1 MSSKQNVIEFEGIE
15 FKCFSLIEYSSLVE
29 LLKLLAKKYKSVD
42 DKIGILDERMI
53 EKDKRIS
60 ELEIMLKG
68 VSQSTENKFP
78 SISDKDKD
86 KDDKIKEKQ
95 KKVKDDIEDLNI
107 TEEEKKYEEN
117 EDDLFN
123 LSQKDKDNQNKNLNQ
138 ETDSNMDKKE
148 MENLYDILDE
158 NNKDE
163 ESKKSNEDNVDE
175 KEKENITENNIDLNP
190 KEIASPTNINNKG
203 YNSGNNNINKVQE
216 SQRKSVSEANK
227 ELFSKILKKLKAH
240 EKQINDLASR
250 NGEFLII
257 NKSIKLN
264 KNEVDE
270 LEKQVKTLKNNIS
283 DINRK
288 LLEFKDDFE
297 KIKVKVTDFDV
308 YDIFK
313 GGEAGDVD
321 LDAAKILV
329 KNLENK
335 MTKKFELY
343 DERNKNIDK
352 DIFKIQEDVKN
363 SLAIVDGMKTK
374 TEKNAEL
381 LDELSQKYENK
392 ISEVDNNLNE
402 LDNKIEIINNK
413 IKSKPD
419 FSNIKKDFEKKLKDL
434 EEKLNSKLDL
444 FLNNTNNENEDKEKA
459 NKEKNEILALIKE
472 LRKRIGEIEKYTASN
487 FDKINADDMK
497 KRLTKLETEMNKK
510 AGKYEHQELHDKF
523 RSLDEYVKD
532 LNFKQDSLQQFTE
545 KVRMDLAQIIKKI
558 EFLSGEYSK
567 LTFNKNTGDSDDGSS
582 NLDLSKFLDLNTFN
596 DNKKDINNKFEK
608 VRLGFEDLSREIEEI
623 LSKLSHTPND
633 KDFSEFQNII
643 KNLLDD
649 LRITNNKKYADK
661 IETSKSI
668 KFLETQ
674 IKTLHDAYLKKNEA
688 GDNWLLAKKPI
699 NNYVCASCEANIRG
713 ELDKRTEFVPW
724 NRYPQRDDK
733 AYRIGHG
740 FSRMLQM
747 VNEDIIK
754 NAGDK
759 AGYSSDEDNKK
770 NNIKPNNN
778 NSNSNNNSTI
788 NDKNYPVNGS
798 VKLPKVTRKK
808 PILSGV
814 SVTEPNN
821 NSNSNVSGI
830 SPYDDVENG
839 ENNDN
844 NKIQIM
850 RVIRKNKIPSEN
862 SARDYMYKTNENT
875 TITSKKN
882 NSLNLNNNI
891 NNNENEN

>member
-1 MSSKQNVIEFEGIE
+1 MASKKNVIEFEGMQ
-15 FKCFSLIEYSSLVE
+15 FKCFSLIEYSSLIE
-29 LLKLLAKKYKSVD
+29 LLKLLAKKYKNVD
-42 DKIGILDERMI
+42 DKINILDQRMI

-78 SISDKDKD
+78 SLSDKDRE
-86 KDDKIKEKQ
+86 KDDKVKEKEKE
-95 KKVKDDIEDLNI
+95 KKDVIEDLNI
-107 TEEEKKYEEN
+107 TEEEKKSEEN
-117 EDDLFN
+117 KDDILD
-123 LSQKDKDNQNKNLNQ
+123 QKHDDNENQNLNQ
-138 ETDSNMDKKE
+138 EKDSNMDKSQSQFQKKQKE
-148 MENLYDILDE
+148 ENENLDE
-158 NNKDE
+158 NDNRDENKE
-163 ESKKSNEDNVDE
+163 EE
-175 KEKENITENNIDLNP
+175 KEKEDITENNIDLSP
-190 KEIASPTNINNKG
+190 KEISSPKNLNTDNKG
-203 YNSGNNNINKVQE
+203 YNSGFNSGNIIDEMQDSSDKGKGE
-216 SQRKSVSEANK
+216 ENK

-240 EKQINDLASR
+240 ERQINDLLAR
-250 NGEFLII
+250 NNEFLII

-264 KNEVDE
+264 KNEVEE
-270 LEKQVKTLKNNIS
+270 LERQFRALKNNIS

-288 LLEFKDDFE
+288 MLGYNDDLE

-308 YDIFK
+308 FDLFK
-313 GGEAGDVD
+313 GGEGGDVD
-321 LDAAKILV
+321 LDAAKILI

-335 MTKKFELY
+335 IAKKFEIY
-343 DERNKNIDK
+343 DERNKKMDK
-352 DIFKIQEDVKN
+352 DVYKMQEDVKN

-374 TEKNAEL
+374 TDRNAEL

-392 ISEVDNNLNE
+392 ISEVDNTLSE
-402 LDNKIEIINNK
+402 LDNKIEIINSK

-434 EEKLNSKLDL
+434 EDKLNSKLDL
-444 FLNNTNNENEDKEKA
+444 FLNSNNNNDSEEKEKY
-459 NKEKNEILALIKE
+459 NKEKNEILAIIKE
-472 LRKRIGEIEKYTASN
+472 LRKRIGELEKNTSVM
-487 FDKINADDMK
+487 FDQINADEIK
-497 KRLTKLETEMNKK
+497 KRIKKLETEIDKK
-510 AGKYEHQELHDKF
+510 AGKYEFQELTDKL
-523 RSLDEYVKD
+523 RSLDEFVKD

-567 LTFNKNTGDSDDGSS
+567 LTFNKSGQESDDGLS
-582 NLDLSKFLDLNTFN
+582 NVDLSKFLDLNTFN
-596 DNKKDINNKFEK
+596 DNKRDVNSKFEK

-623 LSKLSHTPND
+623 LSKLSHTPTD
-633 KDFSEFQNII
+633 KDFLEFQNIV
-643 KNLLDD
+643 KNLLDE
-649 LRITNNKKYADK
+649 LKISSNKKYADK

-674 IKTLHDAYLKKNEA
+674 IRTLHDAFYKKNEA

-770 NNIKPNNN
+770 SNIKAN
-778 NSNSNNNSTI
+778 NSIIN
-788 NDKNYPVNGS
+788 NDKNYPVNTS

-808 PILSGV
+808 PLLSGT

-821 NSNSNVSGI
+821 NVIGV
-830 SPYDDVENG
+830 SPYDDAENG
-839 ENNDN
+839 ENNDT

-850 RVIRKNKIPSEN
+850 RVIRKNKLQSES
-862 SARDYMYKTNENT
+862 SARDNIYK
-875 TITSKKN
+875 
-882 NSLNLNNNI
+882 
-891 NNNENEN
+891 NNENASISVKKTLSDNMNINTNTNDNEN

>member
-1 MSSKQNVIEFEGIE
+1 MASKKNVIEFEGMQ
-15 FKCFSLIEYSSLVE
+15 FKCFSLIEYSSLIE
-29 LLKLLAKKYKSVD
+29 LLKLLAKKYKNVD
-42 DKIGILDERMI
+42 DKINILDQRMI

-78 SISDKDKD
+78 SLSDKDRE
-86 KDDKIKEKQ
+86 KDDKVKEKEKE
-95 KKVKDDIEDLNI
+95 KKDVIEDLNI
-107 TEEEKKYEEN
+107 TEEEKKSEEN
-117 EDDLFN
+117 KEDILD
-123 LSQKDKDNQNKNLNQ
+123 QKHDDNENQNLNQ
-138 ETDSNMDKKE
+138 EKDSNMDKSQSQFQKKE
-148 MENLYDILDE
+148 KEENENLDE
-158 NNKDE
+158 NDNRDENKE
-163 ESKKSNEDNVDE
+163 EE
-175 KEKENITENNIDLNP
+175 KEKEDITENNIDLSP
-190 KEIASPTNINNKG
+190 KEISSPKNLNTDNKG
-203 YNSGNNNINKVQE
+203 YNSGFNSGNIIDEMQDSSDKGKGE
-216 SQRKSVSEANK
+216 ENK

-240 EKQINDLASR
+240 ERQINDLLAR
-250 NGEFLII
+250 NNEFLII

-264 KNEVDE
+264 KNEVEE
-270 LEKQVKTLKNNIS
+270 LERQFRALKNNIS

-288 LLEFKDDFE
+288 MLGYNDDLE

-308 YDIFK
+308 FDLFK
-313 GGEAGDVD
+313 GGEGGNVD
-321 LDAAKILV
+321 LDAAKILI

-335 MTKKFELY
+335 IAKKFEIY
-343 DERNKNIDK
+343 DERNKKMDK
-352 DIFKIQEDVKN
+352 DVYKMQEDVKN

-374 TEKNAEL
+374 TDRNAEL

-392 ISEVDNNLNE
+392 ISEVDNTLSE
-402 LDNKIEIINNK
+402 LDNKIEIINSK

-434 EEKLNSKLDL
+434 EDKLNSKLDL
-444 FLNNTNNENEDKEKA
+444 FLNSNNNNDSEEKEKY
-459 NKEKNEILALIKE
+459 NKEKNEILAIIKE
-472 LRKRIGEIEKYTASN
+472 LRKRIGELEKNTSVM
-487 FDKINADDMK
+487 FDQINADEIK
-497 KRLTKLETEMNKK
+497 KRIKKLETEIDKK
-510 AGKYEHQELHDKF
+510 AGKYEFQELTDKL
-523 RSLDEYVKD
+523 RSLDEFVKD

-567 LTFNKNTGDSDDGSS
+567 LTFNKSGQESDDGLS
-582 NLDLSKFLDLNTFN
+582 NVDLSKFLDLNTFN
-596 DNKKDINNKFEK
+596 DNKRDVNSKFEK

-623 LSKLSHTPND
+623 LSKLSHTPTD
-633 KDFSEFQNII
+633 KDFLEFQNIV
-643 KNLLDD
+643 KNLLDE
-649 LRITNNKKYADK
+649 LKISSNKKYADK

-674 IKTLHDAYLKKNEA
+674 IRTLHDAFYKKNEA

-770 NNIKPNNN
+770 SNIKAN
-778 NSNSNNNSTI
+778 NSIIN
-788 NDKNYPVNGS
+788 NDKNYPVNTS

-808 PILSGV
+808 PLLSGT

-821 NSNSNVSGI
+821 NVSGV
-830 SPYDDVENG
+830 SPYDDAENG
-839 ENNDN
+839 ENNDT

-850 RVIRKNKIPSEN
+850 RVIRKNKLQSES
-862 SARDYMYKTNENT
+862 SARDNIYK
-875 TITSKKN
+875 
-882 NSLNLNNNI
+882 
-891 NNNENEN
+891 NNENASISVKKTLSDNMNINTNTNDNEN

>member
-1 MSSKQNVIEFEGIE
+1 MASKKNVIEFEGMQ
-15 FKCFSLIEYSSLVE
+15 FKCFSLIEYSSLIE
-29 LLKLLAKKYKSVD
+29 LLKLLAKKYKNVD
-42 DKIGILDERMI
+42 DKINILDQRMI

-78 SISDKDKD
+78 SLSDKDRE
-86 KDDKIKEKQ
+86 KDDKVKEKEKE
-95 KKVKDDIEDLNI
+95 KKDVIEDLNI
-107 TEEEKKYEEN
+107 TEEEKKSEEN
-117 EDDLFN
+117 KDDILD
-123 LSQKDKDNQNKNLNQ
+123 QKHDDNENQNLNQ
-138 ETDSNMDKKE
+138 EKDSNMDKSQSQFQKKQKE
-148 MENLYDILDE
+148 ENENLDE
-158 NNKDE
+158 NDNKDE
-163 ESKKSNEDNVDE
+163 NKEEE
-175 KEKENITENNIDLNP
+175 KEKEDITENNIDLSP
-190 KEIASPTNINNKG
+190 KEISSPKNLNTDNKG
-203 YNSGNNNINKVQE
+203 YNSGFNSGNIIDEMQDSSDKGKGE
-216 SQRKSVSEANK
+216 ENK

-240 EKQINDLASR
+240 ERQINDLLAR
-250 NGEFLII
+250 NNEFLII

-264 KNEVDE
+264 KNEVEE
-270 LEKQVKTLKNNIS
+270 LEKQFRALKNNIS

-288 LLEFKDDFE
+288 MLGYNDDLE

-308 YDIFK
+308 FDLFK
-313 GGEAGDVD
+313 GGEGGDVD
-321 LDAAKILV
+321 LDAAKILI

-335 MTKKFELY
+335 MAKKFEIY
-343 DERNKNIDK
+343 DERNKKMDK
-352 DIFKIQEDVKN
+352 DVYKMQEDVKN

-374 TEKNAEL
+374 TDRNAEL

-392 ISEVDNNLNE
+392 ISEVDNTLSE
-402 LDNKIEIINNK
+402 LDNKIEIINSK

-434 EEKLNSKLDL
+434 EDKLNSKLDL
-444 FLNNTNNENEDKEKA
+444 FLNSNNNNDSEEKEKY
-459 NKEKNEILALIKE
+459 NKEKNEILAIIKE
-472 LRKRIGEIEKYTASN
+472 LRKRIGELEKNTSVM
-487 FDKINADDMK
+487 FDQINADEIK
-497 KRLTKLETEMNKK
+497 KRIKKLETEIDKK
-510 AGKYEHQELHDKF
+510 AGKYEFQELTDKL
-523 RSLDEYVKD
+523 RSLDEFVKD

-567 LTFNKNTGDSDDGSS
+567 LTFNKSGQESDDGLS
-582 NLDLSKFLDLNTFN
+582 NVDLSKFLDLNTFN
-596 DNKKDINNKFEK
+596 DNKRDVNSKFEK

-623 LSKLSHTPND
+623 LSKLSHTPTD
-633 KDFSEFQNII
+633 KDFLEFQNIV
-643 KNLLDD
+643 KNLLDE
-649 LRITNNKKYADK
+649 LKISSNKKYADK

-674 IKTLHDAYLKKNEA
+674 IRTLHDAFYKKNEA

-770 NNIKPNNN
+770 SNIKAN
-778 NSNSNNNSTI
+778 NSIIN
-788 NDKNYPVNGS
+788 NDKNYPVNTS

-808 PILSGV
+808 PLLSGT

-821 NSNSNVSGI
+821 NVSGV
-830 SPYDDVENG
+830 SPYDDAENG
-839 ENNDN
+839 ENNDT

-850 RVIRKNKIPSEN
+850 RVIRKNKLQSES
-862 SARDYMYKTNENT
+862 SARDNIYK
-875 TITSKKN
+875 
-882 NSLNLNNNI
+882 
-891 NNNENEN
+891 NNENASISVKKTLSDNMNTNINTNTNDNEN

>member
-1 MSSKQNVIEFEGIE
+1 MSSKQNVIEFEGMQ
-15 FKCFSLIEYSSLVE
+15 FKCFSLIEYSSLIE
-29 LLKLLAKKYKSVD
+29 LLKLLAKKYKNVD
-42 DKIGILDERMI
+42 DKINILDQRMI

-78 SISDKDKD
+78 SLSDKDRE
-86 KDDKIKEKQ
+86 KDDKVKEKEKE
-95 KKVKDDIEDLNI
+95 KKDVIEDLNI
-107 TEEEKKYEEN
+107 TEEEKKSEEN
-117 EDDLFN
+117 KDDILD
-123 LSQKDKDNQNKNLNQ
+123 QKHDDNENQNLNQ
-138 ETDSNMDKKE
+138 EKDSNMDKSQSQFQKKQKE
-148 MENLYDILDE
+148 ENENLDE
-158 NNKDE
+158 NDNKDE
-163 ESKKSNEDNVDE
+163 NKEEE
-175 KEKENITENNIDLNP
+175 KEKEDITENNIDLSP
-190 KEIASPTNINNKG
+190 KEISSPKNLNTDNKG
-203 YNSGNNNINKVQE
+203 YNSGFNSGNIIDEMQDSSDKGKGE
-216 SQRKSVSEANK
+216 ENK

-240 EKQINDLASR
+240 ERQINDLLAR
-250 NGEFLII
+250 NNEFLII

-264 KNEVDE
+264 KNEVEE
-270 LEKQVKTLKNNIS
+270 LERQFRALKNNIS

-288 LLEFKDDFE
+288 MLGYNDDLE

-308 YDIFK
+308 FDLFK
-313 GGEAGDVD
+313 GGEGGDVD
-321 LDAAKILV
+321 LDAAKILI

-335 MTKKFELY
+335 IAKKFEIY
-343 DERNKNIDK
+343 DERNKKMDK
-352 DIFKIQEDVKN
+352 DVYKMQEDVKN

-374 TEKNAEL
+374 TDRNAEL

-392 ISEVDNNLNE
+392 ISEVDNTLSE
-402 LDNKIEIINNK
+402 LDNKIEIINSK

-434 EEKLNSKLDL
+434 EDKLNSKLDL
-444 FLNNTNNENEDKEKA
+444 FLNSNNNIDSEEKEKY
-459 NKEKNEILALIKE
+459 NKEKNEILAIIKE
-472 LRKRIGEIEKYTASN
+472 LRKRIGELEKNTSVM
-487 FDKINADDMK
+487 FDQINADEIK
-497 KRLTKLETEMNKK
+497 KRIKKLETEIDKK
-510 AGKYEHQELHDKF
+510 AGKYEFQELTDKL
-523 RSLDEYVKD
+523 RSLDEFVKD

-567 LTFNKNTGDSDDGSS
+567 LTFNKSGQESDDGLS
-582 NLDLSKFLDLNTFN
+582 NVDLSKFLDLNTFN
-596 DNKKDINNKFEK
+596 DNKRDVNSKFEK

-623 LSKLSHTPND
+623 LSKLSHTPTD
-633 KDFSEFQNII
+633 KDFLEFQNIV
-643 KNLLDD
+643 KNLLDE
-649 LRITNNKKYADK
+649 LKISSNKKYADK

-674 IKTLHDAYLKKNEA
+674 IRTLHDAFYKKNEA

-770 NNIKPNNN
+770 SNIKAN
-778 NSNSNNNSTI
+778 NSIIN
-788 NDKNYPVNGS
+788 NDKNYPVNTS

-808 PILSGV
+808 PLLSGT

-821 NSNSNVSGI
+821 NVIGV
-830 SPYDDVENG
+830 SPYDDAENG
-839 ENNDN
+839 ENNDT

-850 RVIRKNKIPSEN
+850 RVIRKNKLQSES
-862 SARDYMYKTNENT
+862 SARDNIYK
-875 TITSKKN
+875 
-882 NSLNLNNNI
+882 
-891 NNNENEN
+891 NNENASISVKKTLSDNMNTNINTNTNDNEN

>member
-1 MSSKQNVIEFEGIE
+1 MASKKNVIEFEGMQ
-15 FKCFSLIEYSSLVE
+15 FKCFSLIEYSSLIE
-29 LLKLLAKKYKSVD
+29 LLKLLAKKYKNVD
-42 DKIGILDERMI
+42 DKINILDQRMI

-78 SISDKDKD
+78 SLSDKDRE
-86 KDDKIKEKQ
+86 KDDKVKEKEKE
-95 KKVKDDIEDLNI
+95 KKDVIEDLNI
-107 TEEEKKYEEN
+107 TEEEKKSEEN
-117 EDDLFN
+117 KDDILD
-123 LSQKDKDNQNKNLNQ
+123 QKHDDNENQNLNQ
-138 ETDSNMDKKE
+138 EKDSNMDKSQSQFQKKQKE
-148 MENLYDILDE
+148 ENENLDE
-158 NNKDE
+158 NDNKDE
-163 ESKKSNEDNVDE
+163 NKEEE
-175 KEKENITENNIDLNP
+175 KEKEDITENNIDLSP
-190 KEIASPTNINNKG
+190 KEISSPKNLNTDNKG
-203 YNSGNNNINKVQE
+203 YNSGFNSGNIIDEMQDSSDKGKGE
-216 SQRKSVSEANK
+216 ENK

-240 EKQINDLASR
+240 ERQINDLLAR
-250 NGEFLII
+250 NNEFLII

-264 KNEVDE
+264 KNEVEE
-270 LEKQVKTLKNNIS
+270 LERQFRALKNNIS

-288 LLEFKDDFE
+288 MLGYNDDLE

-308 YDIFK
+308 FDLFK
-313 GGEAGDVD
+313 GGEGGNVD
-321 LDAAKILV
+321 LDAAKILI

-335 MTKKFELY
+335 IAKKFEIY
-343 DERNKNIDK
+343 DERNKKMDK
-352 DIFKIQEDVKN
+352 DVYKMQEDVKN

-374 TEKNAEL
+374 TDRNAEL

-392 ISEVDNNLNE
+392 ISEVDNTLSE
-402 LDNKIEIINNK
+402 LDNKIEIINSK

-434 EEKLNSKLDL
+434 EDKLNSKLDL
-444 FLNNTNNENEDKEKA
+444 FLNSNNNNDSEEKEKY
-459 NKEKNEILALIKE
+459 NKEKNEILAIIKE
-472 LRKRIGEIEKYTASN
+472 LRKRIGELEKNTSVM
-487 FDKINADDMK
+487 FDQINADEIK
-497 KRLTKLETEMNKK
+497 KRIKKLETEIDKK
-510 AGKYEHQELHDKF
+510 AGKYEFQELTDKL
-523 RSLDEYVKD
+523 RSLDEFVKD

-567 LTFNKNTGDSDDGSS
+567 LTFNKSGQESDDGLS
-582 NLDLSKFLDLNTFN
+582 NVDLSKFLDLNTFN
-596 DNKKDINNKFEK
+596 DNKRDVNSKFEK

-623 LSKLSHTPND
+623 LSKLSHTPTD
-633 KDFSEFQNII
+633 KDFLEFQNIV
-643 KNLLDD
+643 KNLLDE
-649 LRITNNKKYADK
+649 LKISSNKKYADK

-674 IKTLHDAYLKKNEA
+674 IRTLHDAFYKKNEA

-770 NNIKPNNN
+770 SNIKAN
-778 NSNSNNNSTI
+778 NSIIN
-788 NDKNYPVNGS
+788 NDKNYPVNTS

-808 PILSGV
+808 PLLSGT

-821 NSNSNVSGI
+821 NVSGV
-830 SPYDDVENG
+830 SPYDDAENG
-839 ENNDN
+839 ENNDT

-850 RVIRKNKIPSEN
+850 RVIRKNKLQSES
-862 SARDYMYKTNENT
+862 SARDNIYK
-875 TITSKKN
+875 
-882 NSLNLNNNI
+882 
-891 NNNENEN
+891 NNENASISVKKTLSDNMNTNINTNTNDNEN

>member
-1 MSSKQNVIEFEGIE
+1 MASKKNVIEFEGMQ
-15 FKCFSLIEYSSLVE
+15 FKCFSLIEYSSLIE
-29 LLKLLAKKYKSVD
+29 LLKLLAKKYKNVD
-42 DKIGILDERMI
+42 DKINILDQRMI

-78 SISDKDKD
+78 SLSDEDRE
-86 KDDKIKEKQ
+86 KDDKVKEKEKE
-95 KKVKDDIEDLNI
+95 KKDVIEDLNI
-107 TEEEKKYEEN
+107 TEEEKKSEEN
-117 EDDLFN
+117 KEDILD
-123 LSQKDKDNQNKNLNQ
+123 QKHDDNENQNLNQ
-138 ETDSNMDKKE
+138 EKDSNMDKSQSQFQKKE
-148 MENLYDILDE
+148 KEENENLDE
-158 NNKDE
+158 NDNRDENKE
-163 ESKKSNEDNVDE
+163 EE
-175 KEKENITENNIDLNP
+175 KEKEDITENNIDLSP
-190 KEIASPTNINNKG
+190 KEISSPKNLNTENKG
-203 YNSGNNNINKVQE
+203 YNSGFNSGNIIDEMQDSSDKGKGE
-216 SQRKSVSEANK
+216 ENK

-240 EKQINDLASR
+240 ERQINDLLAR
-250 NGEFLII
+250 NNEFLII

-264 KNEVDE
+264 KNEVEE
-270 LEKQVKTLKNNIS
+270 LERQFRALKNNIS

-288 LLEFKDDFE
+288 MLGYNDDLE

-308 YDIFK
+308 FDLFK
-313 GGEAGDVD
+313 GGEGGNVD
-321 LDAAKILV
+321 LDAAKILI

-335 MTKKFELY
+335 IAKKFEIY
-343 DERNKNIDK
+343 DERNKKMDK
-352 DIFKIQEDVKN
+352 DVYKMQEDVKN

-374 TEKNAEL
+374 TDRNAEL

-392 ISEVDNNLNE
+392 ISEVDNTLSE
-402 LDNKIEIINNK
+402 LDNKIEIINSK

-434 EEKLNSKLDL
+434 EDKLNSKLDL
-444 FLNNTNNENEDKEKA
+444 FLNSNNNNDSEEKEKY
-459 NKEKNEILALIKE
+459 NKEKNEILAIIKE
-472 LRKRIGEIEKYTASN
+472 LRKRIGELEKNTSVM
-487 FDKINADDMK
+487 FDQINADEIK
-497 KRLTKLETEMNKK
+497 KRIKKLETEIDKK
-510 AGKYEHQELHDKF
+510 AGKYEFQELTDKL
-523 RSLDEYVKD
+523 RSLDEFVKD

-567 LTFNKNTGDSDDGSS
+567 LTFNKSGQESDDGLS
-582 NLDLSKFLDLNTFN
+582 NVDLSKFLDLNTFN
-596 DNKKDINNKFEK
+596 DNKRDVNSKFEK

-623 LSKLSHTPND
+623 LSKLSHTPTD
-633 KDFSEFQNII
+633 KDFLEFQNIV
-643 KNLLDD
+643 KNLLDE
-649 LRITNNKKYADK
+649 LKISSNKKYADK

-674 IKTLHDAYLKKNEA
+674 IRTLHDAFYKKNEA

-770 NNIKPNNN
+770 SNIKAN
-778 NSNSNNNSTI
+778 NSIIN
-788 NDKNYPVNGS
+788 NDKNYPVNTS

-808 PILSGV
+808 PLLSGT

-821 NSNSNVSGI
+821 NVSGV
-830 SPYDDVENG
+830 SPYDDAENG
-839 ENNDN
+839 ENNDT

-850 RVIRKNKIPSEN
+850 RVIRKNKLQSES
-862 SARDYMYKTNENT
+862 SARDNIYK
-875 TITSKKN
+875 
-882 NSLNLNNNI
+882 
-891 NNNENEN
+891 NNENASISVKKTLSDNMNTNINTNTNDNEN

>member
-1 MSSKQNVIEFEGIE
+1 MASKKNVIEFEGMQ
-15 FKCFSLIEYSSLVE
+15 FKCFSLIEYSSLIE
-29 LLKLLAKKYKSVD
+29 LLKLLAKKYKNVD
-42 DKIGILDERMI
+42 DKINILDQRMI

-78 SISDKDKD
+78 SLSDKDRE
-86 KDDKIKEKQ
+86 KDDKVKEKEKE
-95 KKVKDDIEDLNI
+95 KKDVIEDLNI
-107 TEEEKKYEEN
+107 TEEEKKSEEN
-117 EDDLFN
+117 KDDILD
-123 LSQKDKDNQNKNLNQ
+123 QKHDDNENQNLNQ
-138 ETDSNMDKKE
+138 EKDSNMDKSQSQFQKKQKE
-148 MENLYDILDE
+148 ENENLDE
-158 NNKDE
+158 NDNKDE
-163 ESKKSNEDNVDE
+163 NKEEE
-175 KEKENITENNIDLNP
+175 KEKEDITENNIDLSP
-190 KEIASPTNINNKG
+190 KEISSPKNLNTDNKG
-203 YNSGNNNINKVQE
+203 YNSGFNSGNIIDEMQDSSDKGKGE
-216 SQRKSVSEANK
+216 ENK

-240 EKQINDLASR
+240 ERQINDLLAR
-250 NGEFLII
+250 NNEFLII

-264 KNEVDE
+264 KNEVEE
-270 LEKQVKTLKNNIS
+270 LERQFRALKNNIS

-288 LLEFKDDFE
+288 MLGYNDDLE

-308 YDIFK
+308 FDLFK
-313 GGEAGDVD
+313 GGEGGDVD
-321 LDAAKILV
+321 LDAAKILI

-335 MTKKFELY
+335 IAKKFEIY
-343 DERNKNIDK
+343 DERNKKMDK
-352 DIFKIQEDVKN
+352 DVYKMQEDVKN

-374 TEKNAEL
+374 TDRNAEL

-392 ISEVDNNLNE
+392 ISEVDNTLSE
-402 LDNKIEIINNK
+402 LDNKIEIINSK

-434 EEKLNSKLDL
+434 EDKLNSKLDL
-444 FLNNTNNENEDKEKA
+444 FLNSNNNNDSEEKEKY
-459 NKEKNEILALIKE
+459 NKEKNEILAIIKE
-472 LRKRIGEIEKYTASN
+472 LRKRIGELEKNTSVM
-487 FDKINADDMK
+487 FDQINADEIK
-497 KRLTKLETEMNKK
+497 KRIKKLETEIDKK
-510 AGKYEHQELHDKF
+510 AGKYEFQELTDKL
-523 RSLDEYVKD
+523 RSLDEFVKD

-567 LTFNKNTGDSDDGSS
+567 LTFNKSGQESDDGLS
-582 NLDLSKFLDLNTFN
+582 NVDLSKFLDLNTFN
-596 DNKKDINNKFEK
+596 DNKRDVNSKFEK

-623 LSKLSHTPND
+623 LSKLSHTPTD
-633 KDFSEFQNII
+633 KDFLEFQNIV
-643 KNLLDD
+643 KNLLDE
-649 LRITNNKKYADK
+649 LKISSNKKYADK

-674 IKTLHDAYLKKNEA
+674 IRTLHDAFYKKNEA

-770 NNIKPNNN
+770 SNIKAN
-778 NSNSNNNSTI
+778 NSIIN
-788 NDKNYPVNGS
+788 NDKNYPVNTS

-808 PILSGV
+808 PLLSGT

-821 NSNSNVSGI
+821 NVSGV
-830 SPYDDVENG
+830 SPYDDAENG
-839 ENNDN
+839 ENNDT

-850 RVIRKNKIPSEN
+850 RVIRKNKLQSES
-862 SARDYMYKTNENT
+862 SARDNIYK
-875 TITSKKN
+875 
-882 NSLNLNNNI
+882 
-891 NNNENEN
+891 NNENASISVKKTLSDNMNTNINTNTNDNEN

>member
-1 MSSKQNVIEFEGIE
+1 MASKKNVIEFEGMQ
-15 FKCFSLIEYSSLVE
+15 FKCFSLIEYSSLIE
-29 LLKLLAKKYKSVD
+29 LLKLLAKKYKNID
-42 DKIGILDERMI
+42 DKINILDQRMI

-78 SISDKDKD
+78 SLSDKDRE
-86 KDDKIKEKQ
+86 KDDKVKEKEKE
-95 KKVKDDIEDLNI
+95 KKDVIEDLNI
-107 TEEEKKYEEN
+107 TEEEKKSEEN
-117 EDDLFN
+117 KEDILD
-123 LSQKDKDNQNKNLNQ
+123 QKHDDNENQNLNQ
-138 ETDSNMDKKE
+138 EKDSNMDKSQSQFQKKQKE
-148 MENLYDILDE
+148 ENENLHE
-158 NNKDE
+158 NDNKDE
-163 ESKKSNEDNVDE
+163 NKEEE
-175 KEKENITENNIDLNP
+175 KEKEDITENNIDLSP
-190 KEIASPTNINNKG
+190 KEISSPKNLNTDNKG
-203 YNSGNNNINKVQE
+203 YNSGFNSGNIIDEMQDSSDKGKGE
-216 SQRKSVSEANK
+216 ENK

-240 EKQINDLASR
+240 ERQINDLLAR
-250 NGEFLII
+250 NNEFLII

-264 KNEVDE
+264 KNEVEE
-270 LEKQVKTLKNNIS
+270 LEKQFRALKNNIS

-288 LLEFKDDFE
+288 MLGYNDDLE

-308 YDIFK
+308 FDLFK
-313 GGEAGDVD
+313 GGEGGDVD
-321 LDAAKILV
+321 LDAAKILI

-335 MTKKFELY
+335 IAKKFEIY
-343 DERNKNIDK
+343 DERNKKMDK
-352 DIFKIQEDVKN
+352 DVYKMQEDVKN

-374 TEKNAEL
+374 TDRNAEL

-392 ISEVDNNLNE
+392 ISEVDNTLSE
-402 LDNKIEIINNK
+402 LDNKIEIINSK

-434 EEKLNSKLDL
+434 EDKLNSKLDL
-444 FLNNTNNENEDKEKA
+444 FLNSNNNIDSEEKEKY
-459 NKEKNEILALIKE
+459 NKEKNEILAIIKE
-472 LRKRIGEIEKYTASN
+472 LRKRIGELEKNTSVM
-487 FDKINADDMK
+487 FDQINADEIK
-497 KRLTKLETEMNKK
+497 KRIKKLETEIDKK
-510 AGKYEHQELHDKF
+510 AGKYEFQELTDKL
-523 RSLDEYVKD
+523 RSLDEFVKD

-567 LTFNKNTGDSDDGSS
+567 LAFNKSGPESDDGLS
-582 NLDLSKFLDLNTFN
+582 NVDLSKFLDLNTFN
-596 DNKKDINNKFEK
+596 DNKRDVNSKFEK

-623 LSKLSHTPND
+623 LSKLSHTPTD
-633 KDFSEFQNII
+633 KDFLEFQNIV
-643 KNLLDD
+643 KNLLDE
-649 LRITNNKKYADK
+649 LKISSNKKYADK

-674 IKTLHDAYLKKNEA
+674 IRTLHDAFYKKNEA

-770 NNIKPNNN
+770 SNIKAN
-778 NSNSNNNSTI
+778 NSIIN
-788 NDKNYPVNGS
+788 NDKNYPVNTS

-808 PILSGV
+808 PLLSGT

-821 NSNSNVSGI
+821 NVSGV
-830 SPYDDVENG
+830 SPYDDAENG
-839 ENNDN
+839 ENNDT

-850 RVIRKNKIPSEN
+850 RVIRKNKLQSES
-862 SARDYMYKTNENT
+862 SARDNIYK
-875 TITSKKN
+875 
-882 NSLNLNNNI
+882 
-891 NNNENEN
+891 NNENASISVKKTLSDNMNTNINTNTNDNEN

>member
-1 MSSKQNVIEFEGIE
+1 MASKKNVIEFEGMQ
-15 FKCFSLIEYSSLVE
+15 FKCFSLIEYSSLIE
-29 LLKLLAKKYKSVD
+29 LLKLLAKKYKNVD
-42 DKIGILDERMI
+42 DKINILDQRMI

-78 SISDKDKD
+78 SLSDKDRE
-86 KDDKIKEKQ
+86 KDDKVKEKEKE
-95 KKVKDDIEDLNI
+95 KKDVIEDLNI
-107 TEEEKKYEEN
+107 TEEEKKSEEN
-117 EDDLFN
+117 KDDILD
-123 LSQKDKDNQNKNLNQ
+123 QKHDDNENQNLNQ
-138 ETDSNMDKKE
+138 EKDSNMDKSQSQFQKKE
-148 MENLYDILDE
+148 KEENENLDE
-158 NNKDE
+158 NDNKDE
-163 ESKKSNEDNVDE
+163 NKEEE
-175 KEKENITENNIDLNP
+175 KEKEDITENNIDLSP
-190 KEIASPTNINNKG
+190 KEISSPKNLNTDNKG
-203 YNSGNNNINKVQE
+203 YNSGFNSGNIIDEMQDSSDKGKGE
-216 SQRKSVSEANK
+216 ENK

-240 EKQINDLASR
+240 ERQINDLLAR
-250 NGEFLII
+250 NNEFLII

-264 KNEVDE
+264 KNEVEE
-270 LEKQVKTLKNNIS
+270 LERQFRALKNNIS

-288 LLEFKDDFE
+288 MLGYNDDLE

-308 YDIFK
+308 FDLFK
-313 GGEAGDVD
+313 GGEGGDVD
-321 LDAAKILV
+321 LDAAKILI

-335 MTKKFELY
+335 IAKKFEIY
-343 DERNKNIDK
+343 DERNKKMDK
-352 DIFKIQEDVKN
+352 DVYKMQEDVKN

-374 TEKNAEL
+374 TDRNAEL

-392 ISEVDNNLNE
+392 ISEVDNTLSE
-402 LDNKIEIINNK
+402 LDNKIEIINSK

-434 EEKLNSKLDL
+434 EDKLNSKLDL
-444 FLNNTNNENEDKEKA
+444 FLNSNNNNDSEEKEKY
-459 NKEKNEILALIKE
+459 NKEKNEILAIIKE
-472 LRKRIGEIEKYTASN
+472 LRKRIGELEKNTSVM
-487 FDKINADDMK
+487 FDQINADEIK
-497 KRLTKLETEMNKK
+497 KRIKKLETEIDKK
-510 AGKYEHQELHDKF
+510 AGKYEFQELTDKL
-523 RSLDEYVKD
+523 RSLDEFVKD

-567 LTFNKNTGDSDDGSS
+567 LTFNKSGQESDDGLS
-582 NLDLSKFLDLNTFN
+582 NVDLSKFLDLNTFN
-596 DNKKDINNKFEK
+596 DNKRDVNSKFEK

-623 LSKLSHTPND
+623 LSKLSHTPTD
-633 KDFSEFQNII
+633 KDFLEFQNIV
-643 KNLLDD
+643 KNLLDE
-649 LRITNNKKYADK
+649 LKISSNKKYADK

-674 IKTLHDAYLKKNEA
+674 IRTLHDAFYKKNEA

-759 AGYSSDEDNKK
+759 AGYSSDEDYKK
-770 NNIKPNNN
+770 SNIKAN
-778 NSNSNNNSTI
+778 NSIIN
-788 NDKNYPVNGS
+788 NDKNYPVNTS

-808 PILSGV
+808 PLLSGT

-821 NSNSNVSGI
+821 NASGV
-830 SPYDDVENG
+830 SPYDDAENG
-839 ENNDN
+839 ENNDT

-850 RVIRKNKIPSEN
+850 RVIRKNKLQSES
-862 SARDYMYKTNENT
+862 SARDNIYK
-875 TITSKKN
+875 
-882 NSLNLNNNI
+882 
-891 NNNENEN
+891 NNENASISVKKTLSDNMNTNINTNTNDNEN

>member
-1 MSSKQNVIEFEGIE
+1 MASKKNVIEFEGMQ
-15 FKCFSLIEYSSLVE
+15 FKCFSLIEYSSLIE
-29 LLKLLAKKYKSVD
+29 LLKLLAKKYKNVD
-42 DKIGILDERMI
+42 DKINILDQRMI

-78 SISDKDKD
+78 SLSDKDRE
-86 KDDKIKEKQ
+86 KDDKVKEKEKE
-95 KKVKDDIEDLNI
+95 KKDVIEDLNI
-107 TEEEKKYEEN
+107 TEEEKKSEEN
-117 EDDLFN
+117 KDDILD
-123 LSQKDKDNQNKNLNQ
+123 QKHDDNENQNLNQ
-138 ETDSNMDKKE
+138 EKDSNMDKSQSQFQKKE
-148 MENLYDILDE
+148 KEENENLDE
-158 NNKDE
+158 NDNRDENKE
-163 ESKKSNEDNVDE
+163 EE
-175 KEKENITENNIDLNP
+175 KEKEDITENNIDLSP
-190 KEIASPTNINNKG
+190 KEISSPKNLNTDNKG
-203 YNSGNNNINKVQE
+203 YNSGFNSGNIIDEMQDSSDKGKGE
-216 SQRKSVSEANK
+216 ENK

-240 EKQINDLASR
+240 ERQINDLLAR
-250 NGEFLII
+250 NNEFLII

-264 KNEVDE
+264 KNEVEE
-270 LEKQVKTLKNNIS
+270 LERQFRALKNNIS

-288 LLEFKDDFE
+288 MLGYNDDLE

-308 YDIFK
+308 FDLFK
-313 GGEAGDVD
+313 GGEGGDVD
-321 LDAAKILV
+321 LDAAKILI

-335 MTKKFELY
+335 IAKKFEIY
-343 DERNKNIDK
+343 DERNKKMDK
-352 DIFKIQEDVKN
+352 DVYKMQEDVKN

-374 TEKNAEL
+374 TDRNAEL

-392 ISEVDNNLNE
+392 ISEVDNTLSE
-402 LDNKIEIINNK
+402 LDNKIEIINSK

-434 EEKLNSKLDL
+434 EDKLNSKLDL
-444 FLNNTNNENEDKEKA
+444 FLNSNNNNDSEEKEKY
-459 NKEKNEILALIKE
+459 NKEKNEILAIIKE
-472 LRKRIGEIEKYTASN
+472 LRKRIGELEKNTSVM
-487 FDKINADDMK
+487 FDQINADEIK
-497 KRLTKLETEMNKK
+497 KKIKKLETEIDKK
-510 AGKYEHQELHDKF
+510 AGKYEFQELTDKL
-523 RSLDEYVKD
+523 RSLDEFVKD

-567 LTFNKNTGDSDDGSS
+567 LTFNKSGQESDDGLS
-582 NLDLSKFLDLNTFN
+582 NVDLSKFLDLNTFN
-596 DNKKDINNKFEK
+596 DNKRDVNSKFEK

-623 LSKLSHTPND
+623 LSKLSHTPTD
-633 KDFSEFQNII
+633 KDFLEFQNIV
-643 KNLLDD
+643 KNLLDE
-649 LRITNNKKYADK
+649 LKISSNKKYADK

-674 IKTLHDAYLKKNEA
+674 IRTLHDAFYKKNEA

-770 NNIKPNNN
+770 SNIKAN
-778 NSNSNNNSTI
+778 NSIIN
-788 NDKNYPVNGS
+788 NDKNYPVNTS

-808 PILSGV
+808 PLLSGT

-821 NSNSNVSGI
+821 NVSGV
-830 SPYDDVENG
+830 SPYDDAENG
-839 ENNDN
+839 ENNDT

-850 RVIRKNKIPSEN
+850 RVIRKNKLQSES
-862 SARDYMYKTNENT
+862 SARDNIYK
-875 TITSKKN
+875 
-882 NSLNLNNNI
+882 
-891 NNNENEN
+891 NNENASISVKKTLSDNMNINTNTNDNEN

>member
-1 MSSKQNVIEFEGIE
+1 MASKKNVIEFEGMQ
-15 FKCFSLIEYSSLVE
+15 FKCFSLIEYSSLIE
-29 LLKLLAKKYKSVD
+29 LLKLLAKKYKNVD
-42 DKIGILDERMI
+42 DKINILDQRMI

-78 SISDKDKD
+78 SLSDKDRE
-86 KDDKIKEKQ
+86 KDDKVKEKEKE
-95 KKVKDDIEDLNI
+95 KKDVIEDLNI
-107 TEEEKKYEEN
+107 TEEEKKSEEN
-117 EDDLFN
+117 KDDILD
-123 LSQKDKDNQNKNLNQ
+123 QKHDDNENQNLNQ
-138 ETDSNMDKKE
+138 EKDSNMDKSQSQFQKKE
-148 MENLYDILDE
+148 KEENENLDE
-158 NNKDE
+158 NDNRDENKE
-163 ESKKSNEDNVDE
+163 EE
-175 KEKENITENNIDLNP
+175 KEKEDITENNIDLSP
-190 KEIASPTNINNKG
+190 KEISSPKNLNTDNKG
-203 YNSGNNNINKVQE
+203 YNSGFNSGNIIDEMQDSSDKGKGE
-216 SQRKSVSEANK
+216 ENK

-240 EKQINDLASR
+240 ERQINDLLAR
-250 NGEFLII
+250 NNEFLII

-264 KNEVDE
+264 KNEVEE
-270 LEKQVKTLKNNIS
+270 LERQFRALKNNIS

-288 LLEFKDDFE
+288 MLGYNDDLE

-308 YDIFK
+308 FDLFK
-313 GGEAGDVD
+313 GGEGGNVD
-321 LDAAKILV
+321 LDAAKILI

-335 MTKKFELY
+335 IAKKFEIY
-343 DERNKNIDK
+343 DERNKKMDK
-352 DIFKIQEDVKN
+352 DVYKMQEDVKN

-374 TEKNAEL
+374 TDRNAEL

-392 ISEVDNNLNE
+392 ISEVDNTLSE
-402 LDNKIEIINNK
+402 LDNKIEIINSK

-434 EEKLNSKLDL
+434 EDKLNSKLDL
-444 FLNNTNNENEDKEKA
+444 FLNSNNNIDSEEKEKY
-459 NKEKNEILALIKE
+459 NKEKNEILAIIKE
-472 LRKRIGEIEKYTASN
+472 LRKRIGELEKNTSVM
-487 FDKINADDMK
+487 FDQINADEIK
-497 KRLTKLETEMNKK
+497 KRIKKLETEIDKK
-510 AGKYEHQELHDKF
+510 AGKYEFQELTDKL
-523 RSLDEYVKD
+523 RSLDEFVKD

-567 LTFNKNTGDSDDGSS
+567 LAFNKSGQESDDGLS
-582 NLDLSKFLDLNTFN
+582 NVDLSKFLDLNTFN
-596 DNKKDINNKFEK
+596 DNKRDVNSKFEK

-623 LSKLSHTPND
+623 LSKLSHTPTD
-633 KDFSEFQNII
+633 KDFLEFQNIV
-643 KNLLDD
+643 KNLLDE
-649 LRITNNKKYADK
+649 LKISSNKKYADK

-674 IKTLHDAYLKKNEA
+674 IRTLHDAFYKKNEA

-770 NNIKPNNN
+770 SNIKAN
-778 NSNSNNNSTI
+778 NSIIN
-788 NDKNYPVNGS
+788 NDKNYPVNTS

-808 PILSGV
+808 PLLSGT

-821 NSNSNVSGI
+821 NASGV
-830 SPYDDVENG
+830 SPYDDAENG
-839 ENNDN
+839 ENNDT

-850 RVIRKNKIPSEN
+850 RVIRKNKLQSES
-862 SARDYMYKTNENT
+862 SARDNIYK
-875 TITSKKN
+875 
-882 NSLNLNNNI
+882 
-891 NNNENEN
+891 NNENASISVKKTLSDNMNTNINTNTNDNEN

>member
-1 MSSKQNVIEFEGIE
+1 MASKKNVIEFEGMQ
-15 FKCFSLIEYSSLVE
+15 FKCFSLIEYSSLIE
-29 LLKLLAKKYKSVD
+29 LLKLLAKKYKNVD
-42 DKIGILDERMI
+42 DKINILDQRMI

-78 SISDKDKD
+78 SLSDKDRE
-86 KDDKIKEKQ
+86 KDDKVKEKEKE
-95 KKVKDDIEDLNI
+95 KKDVIEDLNI
-107 TEEEKKYEEN
+107 TEEEKKSEEN
-117 EDDLFN
+117 KDDILD
-123 LSQKDKDNQNKNLNQ
+123 QKHDDNENQNLNQ
-138 ETDSNMDKKE
+138 EKDSNMDKSQSQFQKKQKE
-148 MENLYDILDE
+148 ENENLDE
-158 NNKDE
+158 NDNKDE
-163 ESKKSNEDNVDE
+163 NKEEE
-175 KEKENITENNIDLNP
+175 KEKEDITENNIDLSP
-190 KEIASPTNINNKG
+190 KEISSPKNLNTENKG
-203 YNSGNNNINKVQE
+203 YNSGFNSGNIIDEMQDSSDKGKGE
-216 SQRKSVSEANK
+216 ENK

-240 EKQINDLASR
+240 ERQINDLLAR
-250 NGEFLII
+250 NNEFLII

-264 KNEVDE
+264 KNEVEE
-270 LEKQVKTLKNNIS
+270 LEKQFRALKNNIS

-288 LLEFKDDFE
+288 MLGYNDDLE

-308 YDIFK
+308 FDLFK
-313 GGEAGDVD
+313 GGEGGDVD
-321 LDAAKILV
+321 LDAAKILI

-335 MTKKFELY
+335 IAKKFEIY
-343 DERNKNIDK
+343 DERNKKMDK
-352 DIFKIQEDVKN
+352 DVYKMQEDVKN

-374 TEKNAEL
+374 TDRNAEL

-392 ISEVDNNLNE
+392 ISEVDNTLSE
-402 LDNKIEIINNK
+402 LDNKIEIINSK

-434 EEKLNSKLDL
+434 EDKLNSKLDL
-444 FLNNTNNENEDKEKA
+444 FLNSNNNNDSEEKEKY
-459 NKEKNEILALIKE
+459 NKEKNEILAIIKE
-472 LRKRIGEIEKYTASN
+472 LRKRIGELEKNTSVM
-487 FDKINADDMK
+487 FDQINADEIK
-497 KRLTKLETEMNKK
+497 KRIKKLETEIDKK
-510 AGKYEHQELHDKF
+510 AGKYEFQELTDKL
-523 RSLDEYVKD
+523 RSLDEFVKD

-567 LTFNKNTGDSDDGSS
+567 LTFNKSGQESDDGLS
-582 NLDLSKFLDLNTFN
+582 NVDLSKFLDLNTFN
-596 DNKKDINNKFEK
+596 DNKRDVNSKFEK

-623 LSKLSHTPND
+623 LSKLSHTPTD
-633 KDFSEFQNII
+633 KDFLEFQNIV
-643 KNLLDD
+643 KNLLDE
-649 LRITNNKKYADK
+649 LKISSNKKYADK

-674 IKTLHDAYLKKNEA
+674 IRTLHDAFYKKNEA

-770 NNIKPNNN
+770 SNIKAN
-778 NSNSNNNSTI
+778 NSIIN
-788 NDKNYPVNGS
+788 NDKNYPVNTS

-808 PILSGV
+808 PLLSGT

-821 NSNSNVSGI
+821 NVSGV
-830 SPYDDVENG
+830 SPYDDAENG
-839 ENNDN
+839 ENNDT

-850 RVIRKNKIPSEN
+850 RVIRKNKLQSES
-862 SARDYMYKTNENT
+862 SARDNIYK
-875 TITSKKN
+875 
-882 NSLNLNNNI
+882 
-891 NNNENEN
+891 NNENASISVKKTLSDNMNTNINTNTNDNEN

>member
-1 MSSKQNVIEFEGIE
+1 MSSKQNVIEFEGYE
-15 FKCFSLIEYSSLVE
+15 FKCFSLIEYSSLIE

-42 DKIGILDERMI
+42 DKISILDQRII

-68 VSQSTENKFP
+68 ASQSTENNFP
-78 SISDKDKD
+78 SISDKDKE
-86 KDDKIKEKQ
+86 KEKNI
-95 KKVKDDIEDLNI
+95 KNDIEDLNI
-107 TEEEKKYEEN
+107 TDEEKKFGDT

-123 LSQKDKDNQNKNLNQ
+123 LNQKDNDKQNRNLNQ
-138 ETDSNMDKKE
+138 EIDSNAE
-148 MENLYDILDE
+148 ENENLEGNILDD
-158 NNKDE
+158 N
-163 ESKKSNEDNVDE
+163 SKVEDSNGKED
-175 KEKENITENNIDLNP
+175 ITEKNIDLNP
-190 KEIASPTNINNKG
+190 KEISSPTNININNKG
-203 YNSGNNNINKVQE
+203 YNSGLNSGNVIDQDSHK
-216 SQRKSVSEANK
+216 KSVGNK
-227 ELFSKILKKLKAH
+227 ELFNKILRKLKAH
-240 EKQINDLASR
+240 EKQINELASKS
-250 NGEFLII
+250 NEFLII

-264 KNEVDE
+264 KNELDQ
-270 LEKQVKTLKNNIS
+270 LEKQMRILKNNIS
-283 DINRK
+283 DINK
-288 LLEFKDDFE
+288 KMLGYNDDLE

-308 YDIFK
+308 YELFK
-313 GGEAGDVD
+313 GGEGGDVD

-335 MTKKFELY
+335 MIKKFELY
-343 DERNKNIDK
+343 DERNRHIDK
-352 DIFKIQEDVKN
+352 DVFKIKEDVKN

-413 IKSKPD
+413 LKSKLD
-419 FSNIKKDFEKKLKDL
+419 FSNFKKDFEKKLKDL
-434 EEKLNSKLDL
+434 EDKLNSKLDL
-444 FLNNTNNENEDKEKA
+444 FLNNNTSNDNEDKEKA

-472 LRKRIGEIEKYTASN
+472 LRKRIGEIEKITAEY

-497 KRLTKLETEMNKK
+497 KRITKLESEIAKK
-510 AGKYEHQELHDKF
+510 AGKYEHQELTDKL
-523 RSLDEYVKD
+523 RSMDEFVKD
-532 LNFKQDSLQQFTE
+532 LNFKEDSLQQFTE

-567 LTFNKNTGDSDDGSS
+567 LAFNKTGGDSDDGLR
-582 NLDLSKFLDLNTFN
+582 NVDLGKYLDLNTFN
-596 DNKKDINNKFEK
+596 DNKRDVNSKFEK

-623 LSKLSHTPND
+623 LSKLSHTPTD

-649 LRITNNKKYADK
+649 FRLTSNKKYADK

-674 IKTLHDAYLKKNEA
+674 IKTLHDAFIKKNEA
-688 GDNWLLAKKPI
+688 GDNWLLAKKPM

-754 NAGDK
+754 NVGDK
-759 AGYSSDEDNKK
+759 GGYSSDEDNKK
-770 NNIKPNNN
+770 TNIKANNN
-778 NSNSNNNSTI
+778 NNNII
-788 NDKNYPVNGS
+788 NDKNNPVNNS

-808 PILSGV
+808 PLLSGA

-821 NSNSNVSGI
+821 ISNMNGM
-830 SPYDDVENG
+830 SPYDDAENG
-839 ENNDN
+839 ENNES

-850 RVIRKNKIPSEN
+850 RVIRKNKIQSES
-862 SARDYMYKTNENT
+862 SARDNMYKSDENT
-875 TITSKKN
+875 IISIKKKN
-882 NSLNLNNNI
+882 SDNANNKI
-891 NNNENEN
+891 YNNENEN

>member
-1 MSSKQNVIEFEGIE
+1 MASKKNVIEFEGMQ
-15 FKCFSLIEYSSLVE
+15 FKCFSLIEYSSLIE
-29 LLKLLAKKYKSVD
+29 LLKLLAKKYKNVD
-42 DKIGILDERMI
+42 DKINILDQRMI

-78 SISDKDKD
+78 SLSDKDRE
-86 KDDKIKEKQ
+86 KDDKVKEKEKE
-95 KKVKDDIEDLNI
+95 KKDVIEDLNI
-107 TEEEKKYEEN
+107 TEEEKKSEEN
-117 EDDLFN
+117 KDDILD
-123 LSQKDKDNQNKNLNQ
+123 QKHDDNENQNLNQ
-138 ETDSNMDKKE
+138 EKDSNMDKSQSKFQKKQKE
-148 MENLYDILDE
+148 ENENLDE
-158 NNKDE
+158 NDNKDE
-163 ESKKSNEDNVDE
+163 NKEEE
-175 KEKENITENNIDLNP
+175 KEKEDITENNIDLSP
-190 KEIASPTNINNKG
+190 KEISSPKNLNTDNKG
-203 YNSGNNNINKVQE
+203 YNSGFNSGNIIDEMQDSSDKGKGE
-216 SQRKSVSEANK
+216 ENK

-240 EKQINDLASR
+240 ERQINDLLAR
-250 NGEFLII
+250 NNEFLII

-264 KNEVDE
+264 KNEVEE
-270 LEKQVKTLKNNIS
+270 LERQFRALKNNIS

-288 LLEFKDDFE
+288 MLGYNDDLE

-308 YDIFK
+308 FDLFK
-313 GGEAGDVD
+313 GGEGGNVD
-321 LDAAKILV
+321 LDAAKILI

-335 MTKKFELY
+335 IAKKFEIY
-343 DERNKNIDK
+343 DERNKKMDK
-352 DIFKIQEDVKN
+352 DVYKMQEDVKN

-374 TEKNAEL
+374 TDRNAEL

-392 ISEVDNNLNE
+392 ISEVDNTLSE
-402 LDNKIEIINNK
+402 LDNKIEIINSK

-434 EEKLNSKLDL
+434 EDKLNSKLDL
-444 FLNNTNNENEDKEKA
+444 FLNSNNNNDSEEKEKY
-459 NKEKNEILALIKE
+459 NKEKNEILAIIKE
-472 LRKRIGEIEKYTASN
+472 LRKRIGELEKNTSVM
-487 FDKINADDMK
+487 FDQINADEIK
-497 KRLTKLETEMNKK
+497 KRIKKLETEIDKK
-510 AGKYEHQELHDKF
+510 AGKYEFQELTDKL
-523 RSLDEYVKD
+523 RSLDEFVKD

-567 LTFNKNTGDSDDGSS
+567 LTFNKSGQESDDGLS
-582 NLDLSKFLDLNTFN
+582 NVDLSKFLDLNTFN
-596 DNKKDINNKFEK
+596 DNKRDVNSKFEK

-623 LSKLSHTPND
+623 LSKLSHTPTD
-633 KDFSEFQNII
+633 KDFLEFQNIV
-643 KNLLDD
+643 KNLLDE
-649 LRITNNKKYADK
+649 LKISSNKKYADK

-674 IKTLHDAYLKKNEA
+674 IRTLHDAFYKKNEA

-770 NNIKPNNN
+770 SNIKAN
-778 NSNSNNNSTI
+778 NSIIN
-788 NDKNYPVNGS
+788 NDKNYPVNTS

-808 PILSGV
+808 PLLSGT

-821 NSNSNVSGI
+821 NMSGV
-830 SPYDDVENG
+830 SPYDDAENG
-839 ENNDN
+839 ENNDT

-850 RVIRKNKIPSEN
+850 RVIRKNKLQSES
-862 SARDYMYKTNENT
+862 SARDNIYK
-875 TITSKKN
+875 
-882 NSLNLNNNI
+882 
-891 NNNENEN
+891 NNENASISVKKTLSDNMNTNINTNTNDNEN

>member
-1 MSSKQNVIEFEGIE
+1 MASKKNVIEFEGMQ
-15 FKCFSLIEYSSLVE
+15 FKCFSLIEYSSLIE
-29 LLKLLAKKYKSVD
+29 LLKLLAKKYKNVD
-42 DKIGILDERMI
+42 DKINILDQRMI

-78 SISDKDKD
+78 SLSDKDKE
-86 KDDKIKEKQ
+86 KDDKVKEKEKE
-95 KKVKDDIEDLNI
+95 KKDVIEDLNI
-107 TEEEKKYEEN
+107 TEEEKKSEEN
-117 EDDLFN
+117 KDDILD
-123 LSQKDKDNQNKNLNQ
+123 QKHDDNENQNLNQ
-138 ETDSNMDKKE
+138 EKDSNMDKSQSQFQKKQKE
-148 MENLYDILDE
+148 ENENLDE
-158 NNKDE
+158 NDNKDE
-163 ESKKSNEDNVDE
+163 NKEEE
-175 KEKENITENNIDLNP
+175 KEKEDITENNIDLSP
-190 KEIASPTNINNKG
+190 KEISSPKNLNTDNKG
-203 YNSGNNNINKVQE
+203 YNSGFNSGNIIDEMQDSSDKGKGE
-216 SQRKSVSEANK
+216 ENK

-240 EKQINDLASR
+240 ERQINDLLAR
-250 NGEFLII
+250 NNEFLII

-264 KNEVDE
+264 KNEVEE
-270 LEKQVKTLKNNIS
+270 LERQFRALKNNIS

-288 LLEFKDDFE
+288 MLGYNDDLE

-308 YDIFK
+308 FDLFK
-313 GGEAGDVD
+313 GGEGGNVD
-321 LDAAKILV
+321 LDAAKILI

-335 MTKKFELY
+335 IAKKFEIY
-343 DERNKNIDK
+343 DERNKKMDK
-352 DIFKIQEDVKN
+352 DVYKMQEDVKN

-374 TEKNAEL
+374 TDRNAEL

-392 ISEVDNNLNE
+392 ISEVDNTLSE
-402 LDNKIEIINNK
+402 LDNKIEIINSK

-434 EEKLNSKLDL
+434 EDKLNSKLDL
-444 FLNNTNNENEDKEKA
+444 FLNSNNNNDSEEKEKY
-459 NKEKNEILALIKE
+459 NKEKNEILAIIKE
-472 LRKRIGEIEKYTASN
+472 LRKRIGELEKNTSVM
-487 FDKINADDMK
+487 FDQINADEIK
-497 KRLTKLETEMNKK
+497 KRIKKLETEIDKK
-510 AGKYEHQELHDKF
+510 AGKYEFQELTDKL
-523 RSLDEYVKD
+523 RSLDEFVKD

-567 LTFNKNTGDSDDGSS
+567 LTFNKSGQESDDGLS
-582 NLDLSKFLDLNTFN
+582 NVDLSKFLDLNTFN
-596 DNKKDINNKFEK
+596 DNKKDVNSKFEK

-623 LSKLSHTPND
+623 LSKLSHTPTD
-633 KDFSEFQNII
+633 KDFLEFQNIV
-643 KNLLDD
+643 KNLLDE
-649 LRITNNKKYADK
+649 LKISSNKKYADK

-674 IKTLHDAYLKKNEA
+674 IRTLHDAFYKKNEA

-770 NNIKPNNN
+770 SNIKAN
-778 NSNSNNNSTI
+778 NSIIN
-788 NDKNYPVNGS
+788 NDKNYPVNTS

-808 PILSGV
+808 PLLSGT

-821 NSNSNVSGI
+821 NVSGV
-830 SPYDDVENG
+830 SPYDDAENG
-839 ENNDN
+839 ENNDT

-850 RVIRKNKIPSEN
+850 RVIRKNKLQSES
-862 SARDYMYKTNENT
+862 SARDNIYK
-875 TITSKKN
+875 
-882 NSLNLNNNI
+882 
-891 NNNENEN
+891 NNENASISVKKTLSDNMNTNINTNTNDNEN

>member
-1 MSSKQNVIEFEGIE
+1 MASKKNVIEFEGMQ
-15 FKCFSLIEYSSLVE
+15 FKCFSLIEYSSLIE
-29 LLKLLAKKYKSVD
+29 LLKLLAKKYKNVD
-42 DKIGILDERMI
+42 DKINILDQRMI

-78 SISDKDKD
+78 SLSDKDRE
-86 KDDKIKEKQ
+86 KDDKVKEKEKE
-95 KKVKDDIEDLNI
+95 KKDVIEDLNI
-107 TEEEKKYEEN
+107 TEEEKKNEEN
-117 EDDLFN
+117 KDDILD
-123 LSQKDKDNQNKNLNQ
+123 QKHDDNENQNLNQ
-138 ETDSNMDKKE
+138 EKDSNMDKSQSQFQKKQKE
-148 MENLYDILDE
+148 ENENLDE
-158 NNKDE
+158 NDNKDE
-163 ESKKSNEDNVDE
+163 NKEEE
-175 KEKENITENNIDLNP
+175 KEKEDITENNIDLSP
-190 KEIASPTNINNKG
+190 KEISSPKNLNTDNKG
-203 YNSGNNNINKVQE
+203 YNSGFNSGNIIDEMQDSSDKGKGE
-216 SQRKSVSEANK
+216 ENK

-240 EKQINDLASR
+240 ERQINDLLAR
-250 NGEFLII
+250 NNEFLII

-264 KNEVDE
+264 KNEVEE
-270 LEKQVKTLKNNIS
+270 LERQFRALKNNIS

-288 LLEFKDDFE
+288 MLGYNDDLE

-308 YDIFK
+308 FDLFK
-313 GGEAGDVD
+313 GGEGGDVD
-321 LDAAKILV
+321 LDAAKILI

-335 MTKKFELY
+335 IAKKFEIY
-343 DERNKNIDK
+343 DERNKKMDK
-352 DIFKIQEDVKN
+352 DVYKMQEDVKN

-374 TEKNAEL
+374 TDRNAEL

-392 ISEVDNNLNE
+392 ISEVDNTLSE
-402 LDNKIEIINNK
+402 LDNKIEIINSK

-434 EEKLNSKLDL
+434 EDKLNSKLDL
-444 FLNNTNNENEDKEKA
+444 FLNSNNNNDSEEKEKY
-459 NKEKNEILALIKE
+459 NKEKNEILAIIKE
-472 LRKRIGEIEKYTASN
+472 LRKRIGELEKNTSVM
-487 FDKINADDMK
+487 FDQINADEIK
-497 KRLTKLETEMNKK
+497 KRIKKLETEIDKK
-510 AGKYEHQELHDKF
+510 AGKYEFQELTDKL
-523 RSLDEYVKD
+523 RSLDEFVKD

-567 LTFNKNTGDSDDGSS
+567 LTFNKSGQESDDGLS
-582 NLDLSKFLDLNTFN
+582 NVDLSKFLDLNTFN
-596 DNKKDINNKFEK
+596 DNKRDVNSKFEK

-623 LSKLSHTPND
+623 LSKLSHTPTD
-633 KDFSEFQNII
+633 KDFLEFQNIV
-643 KNLLDD
+643 KNLLDE
-649 LRITNNKKYADK
+649 LKISSNKKYADK

-674 IKTLHDAYLKKNEA
+674 IRTLHDAFYKKNEA

-770 NNIKPNNN
+770 SNIKAN
-778 NSNSNNNSTI
+778 NSIIN
-788 NDKNYPVNGS
+788 NDKNYPVNTS

-808 PILSGV
+808 PLLSGT

-821 NSNSNVSGI
+821 NVSGV
-830 SPYDDVENG
+830 SPYDDAENG
-839 ENNDN
+839 ENNDT

-850 RVIRKNKIPSEN
+850 RVIRKNKLQSES
-862 SARDYMYKTNENT
+862 SARDNIYK
-875 TITSKKN
+875 
-882 NSLNLNNNI
+882 
-891 NNNENEN
+891 NNENASISVKKTLSDNMNTNINTNTNDNEN

>member
-1 MSSKQNVIEFEGIE
+1 MASKKNVIEFEGMQ
-15 FKCFSLIEYSSLVE
+15 FKCFSLIEYSSLIE
-29 LLKLLAKKYKSVD
+29 LLKLLAKKYKNVD
-42 DKIGILDERMI
+42 DKINILDQRMI

-78 SISDKDKD
+78 SLSDKDRE
-86 KDDKIKEKQ
+86 KDDKVKEKEKE
-95 KKVKDDIEDLNI
+95 KKDVIEDLNI
-107 TEEEKKYEEN
+107 TEEEKKSEEN
-117 EDDLFN
+117 KDDILD
-123 LSQKDKDNQNKNLNQ
+123 QKHDDNENQNLNQ
-138 ETDSNMDKKE
+138 EKDSNMDKSQSQFQKKQKE
-148 MENLYDILDE
+148 ENENLDE
-158 NNKDE
+158 NDNKDE
-163 ESKKSNEDNVDE
+163 NKEEE
-175 KEKENITENNIDLNP
+175 KEKEDITENNIDLSP
-190 KEIASPTNINNKG
+190 KEISSPKNLNTDNKG
-203 YNSGNNNINKVQE
+203 YNSGFNSGNIIDEMQDSSDKGKGE
-216 SQRKSVSEANK
+216 ENK

-240 EKQINDLASR
+240 ERQINDLLAR
-250 NGEFLII
+250 NNEFLII

-264 KNEVDE
+264 KNEVEE
-270 LEKQVKTLKNNIS
+270 LERQFRALKNNIS

-288 LLEFKDDFE
+288 MLGYNDDLE

-308 YDIFK
+308 FDLFK
-313 GGEAGDVD
+313 GGEGGNVD
-321 LDAAKILV
+321 LDAAKILI

-335 MTKKFELY
+335 IAKKFEIY
-343 DERNKNIDK
+343 DERNKKMDK
-352 DIFKIQEDVKN
+352 DVYKMQEDVKN

-374 TEKNAEL
+374 TDRNAEL

-392 ISEVDNNLNE
+392 ISEVDNTLSE
-402 LDNKIEIINNK
+402 LDNKIEIINSK

-434 EEKLNSKLDL
+434 EDKLNSKLDL
-444 FLNNTNNENEDKEKA
+444 FLNSNNNNDSEEKEKY
-459 NKEKNEILALIKE
+459 NKEKNEILAIIKE
-472 LRKRIGEIEKYTASN
+472 LRKRIGELEKNTSVM
-487 FDKINADDMK
+487 FDQINADEIK
-497 KRLTKLETEMNKK
+497 KRIKKLETEIDKK
-510 AGKYEHQELHDKF
+510 AGKYEFQELTDKL
-523 RSLDEYVKD
+523 RSLDEFVKD

-567 LTFNKNTGDSDDGSS
+567 LAFNKSGQESDDGLS
-582 NLDLSKFLDLNTFN
+582 NVDLSKFLDLNTFN
-596 DNKKDINNKFEK
+596 DNKRDVNSKFEK

-623 LSKLSHTPND
+623 LSKLSHTPTD
-633 KDFSEFQNII
+633 KDFLEFQNIV
-643 KNLLDD
+643 KNLLDE
-649 LRITNNKKYADK
+649 LKISSNKKYADK

-674 IKTLHDAYLKKNEA
+674 IRTLHDAFYKKNEA

-770 NNIKPNNN
+770 SNIKAN
-778 NSNSNNNSTI
+778 NSIIN
-788 NDKNYPVNGS
+788 NDKNYPVNTS

-808 PILSGV
+808 PLLSGT

-821 NSNSNVSGI
+821 NVSGV
-830 SPYDDVENG
+830 SPYDDAENG
-839 ENNDN
+839 ENNDT

-850 RVIRKNKIPSEN
+850 RVIRKNKLQSES
-862 SARDYMYKTNENT
+862 SARDNIYK
-875 TITSKKN
+875 
-882 NSLNLNNNI
+882 
-891 NNNENEN
+891 NNENASISVKKTLSDNMNTNINTNTNDNEN

>member
-1 MSSKQNVIEFEGIE
+1 MASKKNVIEFEGMQ
-15 FKCFSLIEYSSLVE
+15 FKCFSLIEYSSLIE
-29 LLKLLAKKYKSVD
+29 LLKLLAKKYKNVD
-42 DKIGILDERMI
+42 DKINILDQRMI

-78 SISDKDKD
+78 SLSDKDRE
-86 KDDKIKEKQ
+86 KDDKVKEKEKE
-95 KKVKDDIEDLNI
+95 KKDVIEDFNI
-107 TEEEKKYEEN
+107 TEEEKKSEEN
-117 EDDLFN
+117 KDDILD
-123 LSQKDKDNQNKNLNQ
+123 QKHDDNENQNLNQ
-138 ETDSNMDKKE
+138 EKDSNMDKSQSQFQKKE
-148 MENLYDILDE
+148 KEEKENLDE
-158 NNKDE
+158 NDNRDENKE
-163 ESKKSNEDNVDE
+163 EE
-175 KEKENITENNIDLNP
+175 KEKEDITENNIDLSP
-190 KEIASPTNINNKG
+190 KEISSPKNLNTDNKG
-203 YNSGNNNINKVQE
+203 YNSGFNSGNIIDEMQDSSDKGKGE
-216 SQRKSVSEANK
+216 ENK

-240 EKQINDLASR
+240 ERQINDLLARS
-250 NGEFLII
+250 NEFLII

-264 KNEVDE
+264 KNEVEE
-270 LEKQVKTLKNNIS
+270 LERQFRALKNNIS

-288 LLEFKDDFE
+288 MLGYNDDLE

-308 YDIFK
+308 FDLFK
-313 GGEAGDVD
+313 GGEGGDVD
-321 LDAAKILV
+321 LDAAKILI

-335 MTKKFELY
+335 IAKKFEIY
-343 DERNKNIDK
+343 DERNKKMDK
-352 DIFKIQEDVKN
+352 DVYKMQEDVKN

-374 TEKNAEL
+374 TDRNAEL

-392 ISEVDNNLNE
+392 ISEVDNTLSE
-402 LDNKIEIINNK
+402 LDNKIEIINSK

-434 EEKLNSKLDL
+434 EDKLNSKLDL
-444 FLNNTNNENEDKEKA
+444 FLNSNNNNDSEEKEKY
-459 NKEKNEILALIKE
+459 NKEKNEILAIIKE
-472 LRKRIGEIEKYTASN
+472 LRKRIGELEKNTSVM
-487 FDKINADDMK
+487 FDQINADEIK
-497 KRLTKLETEMNKK
+497 KRIKKLETEIDKK
-510 AGKYEHQELHDKF
+510 AGKYEFQELTDKL
-523 RSLDEYVKD
+523 RSLDEFVKD

-567 LTFNKNTGDSDDGSS
+567 LTFNKSGQESDDGLS
-582 NLDLSKFLDLNTFN
+582 NVDLSKFLDLNTFN
-596 DNKKDINNKFEK
+596 DNKRDVNSKFEK

-623 LSKLSHTPND
+623 LSKLSHTPTD
-633 KDFSEFQNII
+633 KDFLEFQNIV
-643 KNLLDD
+643 KNLLDE
-649 LRITNNKKYADK
+649 LKISSNKKYADK

-674 IKTLHDAYLKKNEA
+674 IRTLHDAFYKKNEA

-770 NNIKPNNN
+770 SNIKAN
-778 NSNSNNNSTI
+778 NSIIN
-788 NDKNYPVNGS
+788 NDKNYPVNTS

-808 PILSGV
+808 PLLSGT

-821 NSNSNVSGI
+821 NVSGV
-830 SPYDDVENG
+830 SPYDDAENG
-839 ENNDN
+839 ENNDT

-850 RVIRKNKIPSEN
+850 RVIRKNKLQSES
-862 SARDYMYKTNENT
+862 SARDNIYK
-875 TITSKKN
+875 
-882 NSLNLNNNI
+882 
-891 NNNENEN
+891 NNENASISVKKTLSDNMNTNINTNTNDNEN

>member
-1 MSSKQNVIEFEGIE
+1 MASKKNVIEFEGMQ
-15 FKCFSLIEYSSLVE
+15 FKCFSLIEYSSLIE
-29 LLKLLAKKYKSVD
+29 LLKLLAKKYKNVD
-42 DKIGILDERMI
+42 DKINILDQRMI

-78 SISDKDKD
+78 SLSDKDRE
-86 KDDKIKEKQ
+86 KDDKVKEKEKE
-95 KKVKDDIEDLNI
+95 KKDVIEDLNI
-107 TEEEKKYEEN
+107 TEEEKKSEEN
-117 EDDLFN
+117 KDDILD
-123 LSQKDKDNQNKNLNQ
+123 QKHDDNENQNLNQ
-138 ETDSNMDKKE
+138 EKDSNMDKSQSQFQKKE
-148 MENLYDILDE
+148 KEENENLDE
-158 NNKDE
+158 NDNRDENKE
-163 ESKKSNEDNVDE
+163 EE
-175 KEKENITENNIDLNP
+175 KEKEDITENNIDLSP
-190 KEIASPTNINNKG
+190 KEISSPKNLNTDNKG
-203 YNSGNNNINKVQE
+203 YNSGFNSGNIIDEMQDSSDKGKGE
-216 SQRKSVSEANK
+216 ENK

-240 EKQINDLASR
+240 ERQINDLLAR
-250 NGEFLII
+250 NNEFLII

-264 KNEVDE
+264 KNEVEE
-270 LEKQVKTLKNNIS
+270 LERQFRALKNNIS

-288 LLEFKDDFE
+288 MLGYNDDLE

-308 YDIFK
+308 FDLFK
-313 GGEAGDVD
+313 GGEGGDVD
-321 LDAAKILV
+321 LDAAKILI

-335 MTKKFELY
+335 IAKKFEIY
-343 DERNKNIDK
+343 DERNKKMDK
-352 DIFKIQEDVKN
+352 DVYKMQEDVKN

-374 TEKNAEL
+374 TDRNAEL

-392 ISEVDNNLNE
+392 ISEVDNTLSE
-402 LDNKIEIINNK
+402 LDNKIEIINSK

-434 EEKLNSKLDL
+434 EDKLNSKLDL
-444 FLNNTNNENEDKEKA
+444 FLNSNNNNDSEEKEKY
-459 NKEKNEILALIKE
+459 NKEKNEILAIIKE
-472 LRKRIGEIEKYTASN
+472 LRKRIGELEKNTSVM
-487 FDKINADDMK
+487 FDQINADEIK
-497 KRLTKLETEMNKK
+497 KRIKKLETEIDKK
-510 AGKYEHQELHDKF
+510 AGKYEFQELTDKL
-523 RSLDEYVKD
+523 RSLDEFVKD

-567 LTFNKNTGDSDDGSS
+567 LTFNKSGQESDDGLS
-582 NLDLSKFLDLNTFN
+582 NVDLSKFLDLNTFN
-596 DNKKDINNKFEK
+596 DNKRDVNSKFEK

-623 LSKLSHTPND
+623 LSKLSHTPTD
-633 KDFSEFQNII
+633 KDFLEFQNIV
-643 KNLLDD
+643 KNLLDE
-649 LRITNNKKYADK
+649 LKISSNKKYADK

-674 IKTLHDAYLKKNEA
+674 IRTLHDAFYKKNEA

-770 NNIKPNNN
+770 SNIKAN
-778 NSNSNNNSTI
+778 NSIIN
-788 NDKNYPVNGS
+788 NDKNYPVNTS

-808 PILSGV
+808 PLLSGT

-821 NSNSNVSGI
+821 NVSGV
-830 SPYDDVENG
+830 SPYDDAENG
-839 ENNDN
+839 ENNDM

-850 RVIRKNKIPSEN
+850 RVIRKNKLQSES
-862 SARDYMYKTNENT
+862 SARDNIYK
-875 TITSKKN
+875 
-882 NSLNLNNNI
+882 
-891 NNNENEN
+891 NNENASISVKKTLSDNMNTNINTNTNDNEN

>member
-1 MSSKQNVIEFEGIE
+1 MASKKNVIEFEGMQ
-15 FKCFSLIEYSSLVE
+15 FKCFSLIEYSSLIE
-29 LLKLLAKKYKSVD
+29 LLKLLAKKYKNVD
-42 DKIGILDERMI
+42 DKINILDQRMV

-78 SISDKDKD
+78 SLSDKDRE
-86 KDDKIKEKQ
+86 KDDKVKEKEKE
-95 KKVKDDIEDLNI
+95 KKDVIEDLNM
-107 TEEEKKYEEN
+107 TEEEKKSEEN
-117 EDDLFN
+117 KDDILD
-123 LSQKDKDNQNKNLNQ
+123 QKHDDNENQNLNQ
-138 ETDSNMDKKE
+138 EKDSNMDKSQSQFQKKQKE
-148 MENLYDILDE
+148 ENENLDE
-158 NNKDE
+158 NDNRDENKE
-163 ESKKSNEDNVDE
+163 EE
-175 KEKENITENNIDLNP
+175 KEKEDITENNIDLSP
-190 KEIASPTNINNKG
+190 KEISSPKNLNIDNKG
-203 YNSGNNNINKVQE
+203 YNSGFNSGNIIDEMQDSSDKGKGE
-216 SQRKSVSEANK
+216 ENK

-240 EKQINDLASR
+240 ERQINDLLAR
-250 NGEFLII
+250 NNEFLII

-264 KNEVDE
+264 KNEVEE
-270 LEKQVKTLKNNIS
+270 LERQFRALKNNIS

-288 LLEFKDDFE
+288 MLGYNDDLE

-308 YDIFK
+308 FDLFK
-313 GGEAGDVD
+313 GGEGGDVD
-321 LDAAKILV
+321 LDAAKILI

-335 MTKKFELY
+335 IAKKFEIY
-343 DERNKNIDK
+343 DERNKKMDK
-352 DIFKIQEDVKN
+352 DVYKMQEDVKN

-374 TEKNAEL
+374 TDRNAEL

-392 ISEVDNNLNE
+392 ISEVDNTLSE
-402 LDNKIEIINNK
+402 LDNKIEIINSK

-434 EEKLNSKLDL
+434 EDKLNSKLDL
-444 FLNNTNNENEDKEKA
+444 FLNGNNNNDSEEKEKY
-459 NKEKNEILALIKE
+459 NKEKNEILAIIKE
-472 LRKRIGEIEKYTASN
+472 LRKRIGELEKNTSVM
-487 FDKINADDMK
+487 FDQINADEIK
-497 KRLTKLETEMNKK
+497 KRIKKLETEIDKK
-510 AGKYEHQELHDKF
+510 AGKYEFQELTDKL
-523 RSLDEYVKD
+523 RSLDEFVKD

-567 LTFNKNTGDSDDGSS
+567 LTFNKSGQESDDGLS
-582 NLDLSKFLDLNTFN
+582 NVDLSKFLDLNTFN
-596 DNKKDINNKFEK
+596 DNKRDVNSKFEK

-623 LSKLSHTPND
+623 LSKLSHTPTD
-633 KDFSEFQNII
+633 KDFLEFQNIV
-643 KNLLDD
+643 KNLLDE
-649 LRITNNKKYADK
+649 LKISSNKKYADK

-674 IKTLHDAYLKKNEA
+674 IRTLHDAFYKKNEA

-770 NNIKPNNN
+770 SNIKAN
-778 NSNSNNNSTI
+778 NSIIN
-788 NDKNYPVNGS
+788 NDKNYPVNTS

-808 PILSGV
+808 PLLSGT

-821 NSNSNVSGI
+821 NMSGV
-830 SPYDDVENG
+830 SPYDDAENG
-839 ENNDN
+839 ENNDT

-850 RVIRKNKIPSEN
+850 RVIRKNKLQSES
-862 SARDYMYKTNENT
+862 SARDNIYK
-875 TITSKKN
+875 
-882 NSLNLNNNI
+882 
-891 NNNENEN
+891 NNENASISVKKTLSDNMNTNINTNTNDNEN

>member
-1 MSSKQNVIEFEGIE
+1 MASKKNVIEFEGMQ
-15 FKCFSLIEYSSLVE
+15 FKCFSLIEYSSLIE
-29 LLKLLAKKYKSVD
+29 LLKLLAKKYKNVD
-42 DKIGILDERMI
+42 DKINILDQRMI

-78 SISDKDKD
+78 SLSDKDRE
-86 KDDKIKEKQ
+86 KDDKVKEKEKE
-95 KKVKDDIEDLNI
+95 KKDVIEDLNI
-107 TEEEKKYEEN
+107 TEEEKKSEEN
-117 EDDLFN
+117 KEDILD
-123 LSQKDKDNQNKNLNQ
+123 QKHDDNENQNLNQ
-138 ETDSNMDKKE
+138 EKDSNMDKSQSQFQKKE
-148 MENLYDILDE
+148 KEENENLDE
-158 NNKDE
+158 NDNRDENKE
-163 ESKKSNEDNVDE
+163 EE
-175 KEKENITENNIDLNP
+175 KEKEDITENNIDLSP
-190 KEIASPTNINNKG
+190 KEISSPKNLNTDNKG
-203 YNSGNNNINKVQE
+203 YNSCFNSGNIIDEMQDSSDKGKGE
-216 SQRKSVSEANK
+216 ENK

-240 EKQINDLASR
+240 ERQINDLLAR
-250 NGEFLII
+250 NNEFLII

-264 KNEVDE
+264 KNEVEE
-270 LEKQVKTLKNNIS
+270 LERQFRALKNNIS

-288 LLEFKDDFE
+288 MLGYNDDLE

-308 YDIFK
+308 FDLFK
-313 GGEAGDVD
+313 GGEGGDVD
-321 LDAAKILV
+321 LDAAKILI

-335 MTKKFELY
+335 IAKKFEIY
-343 DERNKNIDK
+343 DERNKKMDK
-352 DIFKIQEDVKN
+352 DVYKMQEDVKN

-374 TEKNAEL
+374 TDRNAEL

-392 ISEVDNNLNE
+392 ISEVDNTLSE
-402 LDNKIEIINNK
+402 LDNKIEIINSK

-434 EEKLNSKLDL
+434 EDKLNSKLDL
-444 FLNNTNNENEDKEKA
+444 FLNSNNNNDSEEKEKY
-459 NKEKNEILALIKE
+459 NKEKNEILAIIKE
-472 LRKRIGEIEKYTASN
+472 LRKRIGELEKNTSVM
-487 FDKINADDMK
+487 FDQINADEIK
-497 KRLTKLETEMNKK
+497 KRIKKLETEIDKK
-510 AGKYEHQELHDKF
+510 AGKYEFQELTDKL
-523 RSLDEYVKD
+523 RSLDEFVKD

-567 LTFNKNTGDSDDGSS
+567 LTFNKSGQESDDGLS
-582 NLDLSKFLDLNTFN
+582 NVDLSKFLDLNTFN
-596 DNKKDINNKFEK
+596 DNKRDVNSKFEK

-623 LSKLSHTPND
+623 LSKLSHTPTD
-633 KDFSEFQNII
+633 KDFLEFQNIV
-643 KNLLDD
+643 KNLLDE
-649 LRITNNKKYADK
+649 LKISSNKKYADK

-674 IKTLHDAYLKKNEA
+674 IRTLHDAFYKKNEA

-770 NNIKPNNN
+770 SNIKAN
-778 NSNSNNNSTI
+778 NSIIN
-788 NDKNYPVNGS
+788 NDKNYPVNTS

-808 PILSGV
+808 PLLSGT

-821 NSNSNVSGI
+821 NVSGV
-830 SPYDDVENG
+830 SPYDDAENV
-839 ENNDN
+839 ENNDT

-850 RVIRKNKIPSEN
+850 RVIRKNKLQSES
-862 SARDYMYKTNENT
+862 SARDNIYK
-875 TITSKKN
+875 
-882 NSLNLNNNI
+882 
-891 NNNENEN
+891 NNENASISVKKTLSDNMNTNINTNTNDNEN

>member
-1 MSSKQNVIEFEGIE
+1 MASKKNVIEFEGMQ
-15 FKCFSLIEYSSLVE
+15 FKCFSLIEYSSLIE
-29 LLKLLAKKYKSVD
+29 LLKLLAKKYKNVD
-42 DKIGILDERMI
+42 DKINILDQRMI

-78 SISDKDKD
+78 SLSDKDRE
-86 KDDKIKEKQ
+86 KDDKVKEKEKE
-95 KKVKDDIEDLNI
+95 KKDVIEDLNI
-107 TEEEKKYEEN
+107 TEEEKKSEEN
-117 EDDLFN
+117 KDDILD
-123 LSQKDKDNQNKNLNQ
+123 QKHDDNENQNLNQ
-138 ETDSNMDKKE
+138 EKDSNMDKSQSQFQKKE
-148 MENLYDILDE
+148 KEENENLDE
-158 NNKDE
+158 NDNRDENKE
-163 ESKKSNEDNVDE
+163 EE
-175 KEKENITENNIDLNP
+175 KEKEDITENNIDLSP
-190 KEIASPTNINNKG
+190 KEISSPKNLNTDNKG
-203 YNSGNNNINKVQE
+203 YNSGFNSGNIIDEMQDSSDKGKGE
-216 SQRKSVSEANK
+216 ENK

-240 EKQINDLASR
+240 ERQINDLLAR
-250 NGEFLII
+250 NNEFLII

-264 KNEVDE
+264 KNEVEE
-270 LEKQVKTLKNNIS
+270 LERQFRALKNNIS

-288 LLEFKDDFE
+288 MLGYNDDLE

-308 YDIFK
+308 FDLFK
-313 GGEAGDVD
+313 GGEGGDVD
-321 LDAAKILV
+321 LDAAKILI

-335 MTKKFELY
+335 IAKKFEIY
-343 DERNKNIDK
+343 DERNKKMDK
-352 DIFKIQEDVKN
+352 DVYKMQEDVKN

-374 TEKNAEL
+374 TDRNAEL

-392 ISEVDNNLNE
+392 ISEVDNTLSE
-402 LDNKIEIINNK
+402 LDNKIEIINSK

-434 EEKLNSKLDL
+434 EDKLNSKLDL
-444 FLNNTNNENEDKEKA
+444 FLNSNNNNDSEEKEKY
-459 NKEKNEILALIKE
+459 NKEKNEILAIIKE
-472 LRKRIGEIEKYTASN
+472 LRKRIGELEKNTSVM
-487 FDKINADDMK
+487 FDQINADEIK
-497 KRLTKLETEMNKK
+497 KRIKKLETEIDKK
-510 AGKYEHQELHDKF
+510 AGKYEFQELTDKL
-523 RSLDEYVKD
+523 RSLDEFVKD

-567 LTFNKNTGDSDDGSS
+567 LTFNKSGQESDDGLS
-582 NLDLSKFLDLNTFN
+582 NVDLSKFLDLNTFN
-596 DNKKDINNKFEK
+596 DNKRDVNSKFEK

-623 LSKLSHTPND
+623 LSKLSHTPTD
-633 KDFSEFQNII
+633 KDFLEFQNIV
-643 KNLLDD
+643 KNLLDE
-649 LRITNNKKYADK
+649 LKISSNKKYADK

-674 IKTLHDAYLKKNEA
+674 IRTLHDAFYKKNEA

-770 NNIKPNNN
+770 SNIKAN
-778 NSNSNNNSTI
+778 NSIIN
-788 NDKNYPVNGS
+788 NDKNYPVNTS

-808 PILSGV
+808 PLLSGT

-821 NSNSNVSGI
+821 NVSGV
-830 SPYDDVENG
+830 SPYDDAENG
-839 ENNDN
+839 ENNDT

-850 RVIRKNKIPSEN
+850 RVIRKNKLQSES
-862 SARDYMYKTNENT
+862 SARDNIYK
-875 TITSKKN
+875 
-882 NSLNLNNNI
+882 
-891 NNNENEN
+891 NNENASISVKKTLSDNMNTNINTNTNDNEN

>member
-1 MSSKQNVIEFEGIE
+1 MQ
-15 FKCFSLIEYSSLVE
+15 FKCFSLIEYSSLIE
-29 LLKLLAKKYKSVD
+29 LLKLLAKKYKNVD
-42 DKIGILDERMI
+42 DKINILDQRMI

-78 SISDKDKD
+78 SLSDKDRE
-86 KDDKIKEKQ
+86 KDDKVKEKEKE
-95 KKVKDDIEDLNI
+95 KKDVIEDLNI
-107 TEEEKKYEEN
+107 TEEEKKSEEN
-117 EDDLFN
+117 KEDILD
-123 LSQKDKDNQNKNLNQ
+123 QKHDDNENQNLNQ
-138 ETDSNMDKKE
+138 EKDSNMDKSQSQFQKKE
-148 MENLYDILDE
+148 KEENENLDE
-158 NNKDE
+158 NDNKDE
-163 ESKKSNEDNVDE
+163 NKEEE
-175 KEKENITENNIDLNP
+175 KEKEDITENNIDLSP
-190 KEIASPTNINNKG
+190 KEISSPKNLNTDNKG
-203 YNSGNNNINKVQE
+203 YNSGFNSGNIIDEMQDSSDKGKGE
-216 SQRKSVSEANK
+216 ENK

-240 EKQINDLASR
+240 ERQINDLLAR
-250 NGEFLII
+250 NNEFLII

-264 KNEVDE
+264 KNEVEE
-270 LEKQVKTLKNNIS
+270 LERQFRALKNNIS

-288 LLEFKDDFE
+288 MLGYNDDLE

-308 YDIFK
+308 FDLFK
-313 GGEAGDVD
+313 GGEGGDVD
-321 LDAAKILV
+321 LDAAKILI

-335 MTKKFELY
+335 IAKKFEIY
-343 DERNKNIDK
+343 DERNKKMDK
-352 DIFKIQEDVKN
+352 DVYKMQEDVKN

-374 TEKNAEL
+374 TDRNAEL

-392 ISEVDNNLNE
+392 ISEVDNTLSE
-402 LDNKIEIINNK
+402 LDNKIEIINSK

-434 EEKLNSKLDL
+434 EDKLNSKLDL
-444 FLNNTNNENEDKEKA
+444 FLNSNNNNDSEEKEKY
-459 NKEKNEILALIKE
+459 NKEKNEILAIIKE
-472 LRKRIGEIEKYTASN
+472 LRKRIGELEKNTSVM
-487 FDKINADDMK
+487 FDQINADEIK
-497 KRLTKLETEMNKK
+497 KRIKKLETEIDKK
-510 AGKYEHQELHDKF
+510 AGKYEFQELTDKL
-523 RSLDEYVKD
+523 RSLDEFVKD

-567 LTFNKNTGDSDDGSS
+567 LAFNKSGPESDDGLS
-582 NLDLSKFLDLNTFN
+582 NVDLSKFLDLNTFN
-596 DNKKDINNKFEK
+596 DNKRDVNSKFEK

-623 LSKLSHTPND
+623 LSKLSHTPTD
-633 KDFSEFQNII
+633 KDFLEFQNIV
-643 KNLLDD
+643 KNLLDE
-649 LRITNNKKYADK
+649 LKISSNKKYADK

-674 IKTLHDAYLKKNEA
+674 IRTLHDAFYKKNEA

-770 NNIKPNNN
+770 SNIKAN
-778 NSNSNNNSTI
+778 NSIIN
-788 NDKNYPVNGS
+788 NDKNYPVNTS

-808 PILSGV
+808 PLLSGT

-821 NSNSNVSGI
+821 NVSGV
-830 SPYDDVENG
+830 SPYDDAENG
-839 ENNDN
+839 ENNDT

-850 RVIRKNKIPSEN
+850 RVIRKNKLQSES
-862 SARDYMYKTNENT
+862 SARDNIYK
-875 TITSKKN
+875 
-882 NSLNLNNNI
+882 
-891 NNNENEN
+891 NNENASISVKKTLSDNMNTNINTNTNDNEN

>member
-1 MSSKQNVIEFEGIE
+1 MASKKNVIEFEGMQ
-15 FKCFSLIEYSSLVE
+15 FKCFSLIEYSSLIE
-29 LLKLLAKKYKSVD
+29 LLKLLAKKYKNVD
-42 DKIGILDERMI
+42 DKINILDQRMI

-78 SISDKDKD
+78 SLSDKDRE
-86 KDDKIKEKQ
+86 KDDKVKEKEKE
-95 KKVKDDIEDLNI
+95 KKDVIEDLNI
-107 TEEEKKYEEN
+107 TEEEKKSEEN
-117 EDDLFN
+117 KDDILD
-123 LSQKDKDNQNKNLNQ
+123 QKHDDNENQNLNQ
-138 ETDSNMDKKE
+138 EKDSNMDKSQSQFQKKE
-148 MENLYDILDE
+148 KEENENLDE
-158 NNKDE
+158 NDNRDENKE
-163 ESKKSNEDNVDE
+163 EE
-175 KEKENITENNIDLNP
+175 KEKEDITENNIDLSP
-190 KEIASPTNINNKG
+190 KEISSPKNLNTDNKG
-203 YNSGNNNINKVQE
+203 YNSGFNSGNIIDEMQDSSDKGKGE
-216 SQRKSVSEANK
+216 ENK

-240 EKQINDLASR
+240 ERQINDLLAR
-250 NGEFLII
+250 NNEFLII

-264 KNEVDE
+264 KNEVEE
-270 LEKQVKTLKNNIS
+270 LERQFRALKNNIS

-288 LLEFKDDFE
+288 MLGYNDDLE

-308 YDIFK
+308 FDLFK
-313 GGEAGDVD
+313 GGEGGNVD
-321 LDAAKILV
+321 LDAAKILI

-335 MTKKFELY
+335 IAKKFEIY
-343 DERNKNIDK
+343 DERNKKMDK
-352 DIFKIQEDVKN
+352 DVYKMQEDVKN

-374 TEKNAEL
+374 TDRNAEL

-392 ISEVDNNLNE
+392 ISEVDNTLSE
-402 LDNKIEIINNK
+402 LDNKIEIINSK

-434 EEKLNSKLDL
+434 EDKLNSKLDL
-444 FLNNTNNENEDKEKA
+444 FLNSNNNIDSEEKEKY
-459 NKEKNEILALIKE
+459 NKEKNEILAIIKE
-472 LRKRIGEIEKYTASN
+472 LRKRIGELEKNTSVM
-487 FDKINADDMK
+487 FDQINADEIK
-497 KRLTKLETEMNKK
+497 KRIKKLETEIDKK
-510 AGKYEHQELHDKF
+510 AGKYEFQELTDKL
-523 RSLDEYVKD
+523 RSLDEFVKD

-567 LTFNKNTGDSDDGSS
+567 LAFNKSGQESDDGLS
-582 NLDLSKFLDLNTFN
+582 NVDLSKFLDLNTFN
-596 DNKKDINNKFEK
+596 DNKRDVNSKFEK

-623 LSKLSHTPND
+623 LSKLSHTPTD
-633 KDFSEFQNII
+633 KDFLEFQNIV
-643 KNLLDD
+643 KNLLDE
-649 LRITNNKKYADK
+649 LKISSNKKYADK

-674 IKTLHDAYLKKNEA
+674 IRTLHDAFYKKNEA

-770 NNIKPNNN
+770 SNIKAN
-778 NSNSNNNSTI
+778 NSIIN
-788 NDKNYPVNGS
+788 NDKNYPVNTS

-808 PILSGV
+808 PLLSGT

-821 NSNSNVSGI
+821 NVSGV
-830 SPYDDVENG
+830 SPYDDAENG
-839 ENNDN
+839 ENNDT

-850 RVIRKNKIPSEN
+850 RVIRKNKLQSES
-862 SARDYMYKTNENT
+862 SARDNIYK
-875 TITSKKN
+875 
-882 NSLNLNNNI
+882 
-891 NNNENEN
+891 NNENASISVKKTLSDNMNTNINTNTNDNEN

>member
-1 MSSKQNVIEFEGIE
+1 MASKKNVIEFEGMQ
-15 FKCFSLIEYSSLVE
+15 FKCFSLIEYSSLIE
-29 LLKLLAKKYKSVD
+29 LLKLLAKKYKNVD
-42 DKIGILDERMI
+42 DKINILDQRMI

-78 SISDKDKD
+78 SLSDKDRE
-86 KDDKIKEKQ
+86 KDDKVKEKEKE
-95 KKVKDDIEDLNI
+95 KKDVIEDLNI
-107 TEEEKKYEEN
+107 TEEEKKSEEN
-117 EDDLFN
+117 KDDILD
-123 LSQKDKDNQNKNLNQ
+123 QKHDDNENQNLNQ
-138 ETDSNMDKKE
+138 EKDSNMDKSQSQFQKKQKE
-148 MENLYDILDE
+148 ENENLDE
-158 NNKDE
+158 NDNKDE
-163 ESKKSNEDNVDE
+163 NKEEE
-175 KEKENITENNIDLNP
+175 KEEEDITENNIDLSP
-190 KEIASPTNINNKG
+190 KEISSPKNLNTDNKG
-203 YNSGNNNINKVQE
+203 YNSGFNSGNIIDEMQDSSDKGKGE
-216 SQRKSVSEANK
+216 ENK

-240 EKQINDLASR
+240 ERQINDLLAR
-250 NGEFLII
+250 NNEFLII

-264 KNEVDE
+264 KNEVEE
-270 LEKQVKTLKNNIS
+270 LERQFRALKNNIS

-288 LLEFKDDFE
+288 MLGYNDDLE

-308 YDIFK
+308 FDLFK
-313 GGEAGDVD
+313 GGEGGNVD
-321 LDAAKILV
+321 LDAAKILI

-335 MTKKFELY
+335 IAKKFEIY
-343 DERNKNIDK
+343 DERNKKMDK
-352 DIFKIQEDVKN
+352 DVYKMQEDVKN

-374 TEKNAEL
+374 TDRNAEL

-392 ISEVDNNLNE
+392 ISEVDNTLSE
-402 LDNKIEIINNK
+402 LDNKIEIINSK

-434 EEKLNSKLDL
+434 EDKLNSKLDL
-444 FLNNTNNENEDKEKA
+444 FLNSNNNNDSEEKEKY
-459 NKEKNEILALIKE
+459 NKEKNEILAIIKE
-472 LRKRIGEIEKYTASN
+472 LRKRIGELEKNTSVM
-487 FDKINADDMK
+487 FDQINADEIK
-497 KRLTKLETEMNKK
+497 KRIKKLETEIDKK
-510 AGKYEHQELHDKF
+510 AGKYEFQELTDKL
-523 RSLDEYVKD
+523 RSLDEFVKD

-567 LTFNKNTGDSDDGSS
+567 LTFNKSGQESDDGLS
-582 NLDLSKFLDLNTFN
+582 NVDLSKFLDLNTFN
-596 DNKKDINNKFEK
+596 DNKRDVNSKFEK

-623 LSKLSHTPND
+623 LSKLSHTPTD
-633 KDFSEFQNII
+633 KDFLEFQNIV
-643 KNLLDD
+643 KNLLDE
-649 LRITNNKKYADK
+649 LKISSNKKYADK

-674 IKTLHDAYLKKNEA
+674 IRTLHDAFYKKNEA

-770 NNIKPNNN
+770 SNIKAN
-778 NSNSNNNSTI
+778 NSIIN
-788 NDKNYPVNGS
+788 NDKNYPVNTS

-808 PILSGV
+808 PLLSGT

-821 NSNSNVSGI
+821 NVSGV
-830 SPYDDVENG
+830 SPYDDAENG
-839 ENNDN
+839 ENNDT

-850 RVIRKNKIPSEN
+850 RVIRKNKLQSES
-862 SARDYMYKTNENT
+862 SARDNIYK
-875 TITSKKN
+875 
-882 NSLNLNNNI
+882 
-891 NNNENEN
+891 NNENASISVKKTLSDNMNTNINTNTNDNEN

>member
-1 MSSKQNVIEFEGIE
+1 MASKKNVIEFEGMQ
-15 FKCFSLIEYSSLVE
+15 FKCFSLIEYSSLIE
-29 LLKLLAKKYKSVD
+29 LLKLLAKKYKNVD
-42 DKIGILDERMI
+42 DKINILDQRMI

-78 SISDKDKD
+78 SLSDKDRE
-86 KDDKIKEKQ
+86 KDDKVKEKEKE
-95 KKVKDDIEDLNI
+95 KKDVIEDLNI
-107 TEEEKKYEEN
+107 TEEEKKSEEN
-117 EDDLFN
+117 KDDILD
-123 LSQKDKDNQNKNLNQ
+123 QKHDDNENQNLNQ
-138 ETDSNMDKKE
+138 EKDSNMDKSQSQFQKKE
-148 MENLYDILDE
+148 KEENENLDE
-158 NNKDE
+158 NDNRDENKE
-163 ESKKSNEDNVDE
+163 EE
-175 KEKENITENNIDLNP
+175 KEKEDITENNIDLSP
-190 KEIASPTNINNKG
+190 KEISSPKNLNTDNKG
-203 YNSGNNNINKVQE
+203 YNSGFNSGNIIDEMQDSSDKGKGE
-216 SQRKSVSEANK
+216 ENK

-240 EKQINDLASR
+240 ERQINDLLAR
-250 NGEFLII
+250 NNEFLII

-264 KNEVDE
+264 KNEVEE
-270 LEKQVKTLKNNIS
+270 LERQFRALKNNIS

-288 LLEFKDDFE
+288 MLGYNDDLE

-308 YDIFK
+308 FDLFK
-313 GGEAGDVD
+313 GGEGGNVD
-321 LDAAKILV
+321 LDAAKILI

-335 MTKKFELY
+335 IAKKFEIY
-343 DERNKNIDK
+343 DERNKKMDK
-352 DIFKIQEDVKN
+352 DVYKMQEDVKN

-374 TEKNAEL
+374 TDRNAEL

-392 ISEVDNNLNE
+392 ISEVDNTLSE
-402 LDNKIEIINNK
+402 LDNKIEIINSK

-434 EEKLNSKLDL
+434 EDKLNSKLDL
-444 FLNNTNNENEDKEKA
+444 FLNSNNNNDSEEKEKY
-459 NKEKNEILALIKE
+459 NKEKNEILAIIKE
-472 LRKRIGEIEKYTASN
+472 LRKRIGELEKNTSVM
-487 FDKINADDMK
+487 FDQINADEIK
-497 KRLTKLETEMNKK
+497 KRIKKLETEIDKK
-510 AGKYEHQELHDKF
+510 AGKYEFQELTDKL
-523 RSLDEYVKD
+523 RSLDEFVKD

-567 LTFNKNTGDSDDGSS
+567 LTFNKSGQESDDGLS
-582 NLDLSKFLDLNTFN
+582 NVDLSKFLDLNTFN
-596 DNKKDINNKFEK
+596 DNKRDVNSKFEK

-623 LSKLSHTPND
+623 LSKLSHTPTD
-633 KDFSEFQNII
+633 KDFLEFQNIV
-643 KNLLDD
+643 KNLLDE
-649 LRITNNKKYADK
+649 LKISSNKKYADK

-674 IKTLHDAYLKKNEA
+674 IRTLHDAFYKKNEA

-770 NNIKPNNN
+770 SIIKAN
-778 NSNSNNNSTI
+778 NSIIN
-788 NDKNYPVNGS
+788 NDKNYPVNTS

-808 PILSGV
+808 PLLSGT

-821 NSNSNVSGI
+821 NVSGV
-830 SPYDDVENG
+830 SPYDDAENG
-839 ENNDN
+839 ENNDT

-850 RVIRKNKIPSEN
+850 RVIRKNKLQSES
-862 SARDYMYKTNENT
+862 SARDNIYK
-875 TITSKKN
+875 
-882 NSLNLNNNI
+882 
-891 NNNENEN
+891 NNENASISVKKTLSDNMNTNINTNTNDNEN

>member
-1 MSSKQNVIEFEGIE
+1 MASKKNVIEFEGMQ
-15 FKCFSLIEYSSLVE
+15 FKCFSLIEYSSLIE
-29 LLKLLAKKYKSVD
+29 LLKLLAKKYKNVD
-42 DKIGILDERMI
+42 DKINILDQRMI

-78 SISDKDKD
+78 SLSDKDRE
-86 KDDKIKEKQ
+86 KDDKVKEKEKE
-95 KKVKDDIEDLNI
+95 KKDVIEDLNI
-107 TEEEKKYEEN
+107 TEEEKKSEEN
-117 EDDLFN
+117 KDDILD
-123 LSQKDKDNQNKNLNQ
+123 QKHDDNENQNLNQ
-138 ETDSNMDKKE
+138 EKDSNMDKSQSQFQKKQKE
-148 MENLYDILDE
+148 ENENLDE
-158 NNKDE
+158 NDNRDENKE
-163 ESKKSNEDNVDE
+163 EE
-175 KEKENITENNIDLNP
+175 KEKEDITENNIDLSP
-190 KEIASPTNINNKG
+190 KEISSPKNLNTDNKG
-203 YNSGNNNINKVQE
+203 YNSGFNSGNIIDEMQDSSDKGKGE
-216 SQRKSVSEANK
+216 ENK

-240 EKQINDLASR
+240 ERQINDLLAR
-250 NGEFLII
+250 NNEFLII

-264 KNEVDE
+264 KNEVEE
-270 LEKQVKTLKNNIS
+270 LERQFRALKNNIS

-288 LLEFKDDFE
+288 MLGYNDDLE

-308 YDIFK
+308 FDLFK
-313 GGEAGDVD
+313 GGEGGNVD
-321 LDAAKILV
+321 LDAAKILI

-335 MTKKFELY
+335 IAKKFEIY
-343 DERNKNIDK
+343 DERNKKMDK
-352 DIFKIQEDVKN
+352 DVYKMQEDVKN

-374 TEKNAEL
+374 TDRNAEL

-392 ISEVDNNLNE
+392 ISEVDNTLSE
-402 LDNKIEIINNK
+402 LDNKIEIINSK

-434 EEKLNSKLDL
+434 EDKLNSKLDL
-444 FLNNTNNENEDKEKA
+444 FLNSNNNNDSEEKEKY
-459 NKEKNEILALIKE
+459 NKEKNEILAIIKE
-472 LRKRIGEIEKYTASN
+472 LRKRIGELEKNTSVM
-487 FDKINADDMK
+487 FDQINADEIK
-497 KRLTKLETEMNKK
+497 KRIKKLETEIDKK
-510 AGKYEHQELHDKF
+510 AGKYEFQELTDKL
-523 RSLDEYVKD
+523 RSLDEFVKD

-567 LTFNKNTGDSDDGSS
+567 LTFNKSGQESDDGLS
-582 NLDLSKFLDLNTFN
+582 NVDLSKFLDLNTFN
-596 DNKKDINNKFEK
+596 DNKRDVNSKFEK

-623 LSKLSHTPND
+623 LSKLSHTPTD
-633 KDFSEFQNII
+633 KDFLEFQNIV
-643 KNLLDD
+643 KNLLDE
-649 LRITNNKKYADK
+649 LKISSNKKYADK

-674 IKTLHDAYLKKNEA
+674 IRTLHDAFYKKNEA

-770 NNIKPNNN
+770 SNIKAN
-778 NSNSNNNSTI
+778 NSIIN
-788 NDKNYPVNGS
+788 NDKNYPVNTS

-808 PILSGV
+808 PLLSGT

-821 NSNSNVSGI
+821 NMSGV
-830 SPYDDVENG
+830 SPYDDAENG
-839 ENNDN
+839 ENNDT

-850 RVIRKNKIPSEN
+850 RVIRKNKLQSES
-862 SARDYMYKTNENT
+862 SARDNIYK
-875 TITSKKN
+875 
-882 NSLNLNNNI
+882 
-891 NNNENEN
+891 NNENASISVKKTLSDNMNTNINTNTNDNEN